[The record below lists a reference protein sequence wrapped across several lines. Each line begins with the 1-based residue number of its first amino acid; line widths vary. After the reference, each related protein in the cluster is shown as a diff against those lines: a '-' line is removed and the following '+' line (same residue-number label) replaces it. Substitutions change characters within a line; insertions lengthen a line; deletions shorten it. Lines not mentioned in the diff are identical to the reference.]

1 MTSNGPVI
9 VFEWLKTLQLAQ
21 YVEAFVDNGYDDLEV
36 CKQIGDPDL
45 DAIGVYIP
53 HHRQRIHDAVR
64 RLKED
69 AKDTAS
75 ALYFTLEPMPPAAE
89 IYTSHMVD
97 QYESKLRGSKSWTEP
112 NSDRVGRTGGYV
124 GAQRNLTLGNRRE
137 LVIYPKLK
145 LKIMIR
151 DKLIRDGINLAKPPY
166 SNKDGSLG
174 NIDDLAQEYS
184 EYYNTCFGDV
194 SDRVEELR
202 KRRVSQELDMEKQDS
217 SSTSLQLR
225 NEIQE
230 SLGFSSEVS
239 TPETDRK
246 MSLHKSSS
254 EDGSAGKWDNK
265 KKNKSFWQNFRKSP
279 HKAAMRQ
286 TAKGEDIGYVASE
299 ITMSDEERIQLM
311 MMVKEKMIT
320 VEEALARLKEYERSK
335 QSCSTD
341 AAECTD
347 GPAPNLNQ
355 SSNCNSREQSD
366 DEQSEDSVKFKRL
379 HKLVNST
386 RRVRKKLIKVE
397 EGKKHGSEDFLNL
410 DSPPTCED
418 NTALYTGVLK
428 KPPLPQEAS
437 LPSLTQDQLSLDG
450 DTDSLTTS
458 PSSSSL
464 DTWSGHKLVKTFS
477 KSSSNHGLIRPPR
490 RTPVGSGVQGGSI
503 SGVGGSGSSFSEL
516 DGCGLDDEGK
526 LSRSTTDSEMRK
538 ALSSISH
545 GVSNNEAL
553 YAYYGLTKPRP
564 KPHSQSRL
572 LISLDD
578 GTKGSPKN
586 QTANRHHGSWTH
598 RKPDPNYAY
607 STKHLLYQRSRNP
620 KTPVSPLSVTPSSPA
635 RCDVAKSK
643 GFGSGG
649 GGWVFP
655 SRRLRGRTAVS
666 ELNITYVVER
676 SLYGHLNWA
685 QLVRPVTLS
694 RAERCCLLE
703 EDREADRKWAAS
715 VDRCTKRVL
724 LRIQQKSRT
733 CSFGGFDLTNRSLHV
748 LNAGS
753 EANNK
758 EQEAIYREVVKSPTT
773 SRISLGKKVKS
784 VKETMRKRMSKKYS
798 SSLSEQSSL
807 DGAPGSP
814 QSPQPD
820 TDSLEKPKLKA
831 GGSVESLRSSLSG
844 QSSMSGQTVSTTD
857 SSASN
862 RESVKSE
869 DGDDEEP
876 PYRGPFCGRARVHTD
891 FTPSPYDT
899 DSLKLKRGDVI
910 DIISKPPMGTWMGL
924 LNNKV
929 GTFKFIYVDVLSE
942 EEEKPKRPVRRR
954 RKGRPPKPTSVED
967 LLERINLKE
976 HMPTFLFNG
985 YEDLDT
991 FKLLEEEDL
1000 DELNIK
1006 DPQHRAVLLTAV
1018 ELLQEYDSSSDPER
1032 SGLSGSQEKLL
1043 SEGRG
1048 LVGDSPRDSG
1058 CYESNEN
1065 LENGKS
1071 RKTSRSSRS
1080 SAGLQSPDYPTLPMT
1095 LSTEALQQNGKNQRT
1110 KFPKSLFIK
1119 PSLKAFN
1126 LLGLRKAPRR
1136 SPIPASRSCEDL
1148 DGPPQ
1153 PTGPWKR
1160 SHSLG
1165 DLQWEQTY
1173 EQKKDLGLEVKPPM
1187 ERPKSDSSNSTKVCR
1202 GEGSPA
1208 QNGTPPV
1215 SPKGRAERPPI
1226 PSQLP
1231 LRPPCP
1237 TPQSPTHP
1245 EPFSSP
1251 TPSPP
1256 YSSGERVIRTHSKK
1270 PPVPPP
1276 VPAKKSRER
1285 LANGLRHAPL
1295 SLPSSPSPTASP
1307 THSLTRSHP
1316 SSPQIRSSSSSPCPP
1331 ALPAKSPS
1339 TPASPCATSSASSFG
1354 EESGTPPA
1362 VQPPWL
1368 SDLGGKVAVSR
1379 KLSHN
1384 KMSSDLFTLLEQR
1397 LEAEG
1402 IDLTEEPYSDKHG
1415 RCGIPQPLVQRY
1427 SEDLE
1432 QPVKDVA
1439 STMDQLRVKELR
1451 KQHRMAIPSGGLTE
1465 MCRKPLPS
1473 GNISTVPDWLVSI
1486 GLPMYAAS
1494 LAAAGI
1500 DTLGRVALLTESSVW
1515 EAGVRDQRHV
1525 RRLVSE
1531 ARSVSAPREV
1541 KS

>member
-9 VFEWLKTLQLAQ
+9 VYEWLKTLQLAQ
-21 YVEAFVDNGYDDLEV
+21 YVESFVDNGYDDLEV

-53 HHRQRIHDAVR
+53 HHRQRIHDAVK
-64 RLKED
+64 RLKEE
-69 AKDTAS
+69 AKETAS
-75 ALYFTLEPMPPAAE
+75 GLYFTLEPMPPAAE
-89 IYTSHMVD
+89 VYTSHMVD

-112 NSDRVGRTGGYV
+112 NSDRVGRNGGYM
-124 GAQRNLTLGNRRE
+124 GTQRNLTLGNRRE
-137 LVIYPKLK
+137 LVFYPKLK

-184 EYYNTCFGDV
+184 EYYNTCFSDV
-194 SDRVEELR
+194 SDRMEELR
-202 KRRVSQELDMEKQDS
+202 KRRVSQEFDMEKQDPS
-217 SSTSLQLR
+217 NTSLQLR

-254 EDGSAGKWDNK
+254 EDGSGGKWDSK
-265 KKNKSFWQNFRKSP
+265 KKNKSFWQSFRKSQ
-279 HKAAMRQ
+279 HKPVMRH
-286 TAKGEDIGYVASE
+286 TSKGEDIGYVASE

-320 VEEALARLKEYERSK
+320 VEEALAR
-335 QSCSTD
+335 
-341 AAECTD
+341 
-347 GPAPNLNQ
+347 
-355 SSNCNSREQSD
+355 SREQSD

-397 EGKKHGSEDFLNL
+397 EVKKHGSEDFLNL
-410 DSPPTCED
+410 EAAPTCED

-428 KPPLPQEAS
+428 KPPLPKEAS

-464 DTWSGHKLVKTFS
+464 DTWSGHKLVKTFN
-477 KSSSNHGLIRPPR
+477 KSSSTHGLIRPPR
-490 RTPVGSGVQGGSI
+490 RTPVGSGGLGGSI
-503 SGVGGSGSSFSEL
+503 SGIGGSGSSFSEL

-526 LSRSTTDSEMRK
+526 LSRPTTNSEMRK

-553 YAYYGLTKPRP
+553 YAFYGLTKPRP
-564 KPHSQSRL
+564 KPHTQSRL

-578 GTKGSPKN
+578 GPQGSPKP
-586 QTANRHHGSWTH
+586 QTANRHHGSWAH

-607 STKHLLYQRSRNP
+607 STKHLLYQRSRNA
-620 KTPVSPLSVTPSSPA
+620 KAPVSPLSVTPSSPA

-649 GGWVFP
+649 GSWVFP

-694 RAERCCLLE
+694 RAERRCLLE

-733 CSFGGFDLTNRSLHV
+733 CSFGGFDLSNRSLHV
-748 LNAGS
+748 VNTGS

-758 EQEAIYREVVKSPTT
+758 EQEPIYREVVKSPTT

-798 SSLSEQSSL
+798 SSLSEQSSP

-891 FTPSPYDT
+891 FTPSPYDS

-942 EEEKPKRPVRRR
+942 EEEKPKRPTRRR
-954 RKGRPPKPTSVED
+954 RKGRPPKPNSVEE

-1000 DELNIK
+1000 DELNIR

-1018 ELLQEYDSSSDPER
+1018 ELLQEYDSSSDPEH

-1043 SEGRG
+1043 SEGQG

-1065 LENGKS
+1065 LENGKG
-1071 RKTSRSSRS
+1071 KKASRSSRS
-1080 SAGLQSPDYPTLPMT
+1080 SVGHKSPDFPTLPMT
-1095 LSTEALQQNGKNQRT
+1095 LSTEALQQTSKNQRT
-1110 KFPKSLFIK
+1110 KFPRSFFK
-1119 PSLKAFN
+1119 PSLKSLN
-1126 LLGLRKAPRR
+1126 LLVLRRAQRQ

-1165 DLQWEQTY
+1165 DLHWEQTY
-1173 EQKKDLGLEVKPPM
+1173 EQKKNLGAEVVIKPTK
-1187 ERPKSDSSNSTKVCR
+1187 EGRKSSNSSPTKICR
-1202 GEGSPA
+1202 DEGSPA
-1208 QNGTPPV
+1208 QNETPVV
-1215 SPKGRAERPPI
+1215 SPKASEKPPI
-1226 PSQLP
+1226 PSQLS
-1231 LRPPCP
+1231 LLSTCP
-1237 TPQSPTHP
+1237 MTQSFSYP
-1245 EPFSSP
+1245 EPLSSP
-1251 TPSPP
+1251 SSSPP
-1256 YSSGERVIRTHSKK
+1256 EFGGERVIRTHPKK

-1276 VPAKKSRER
+1276 VPAKKSKER
-1285 LANGLRHAPL
+1285 LANGLRHPPL
-1295 SLPSSPSPTASP
+1295 SLPSSPSPTLSP
-1307 THSLTRSHP
+1307 THSFTRSHP
-1316 SSPQIRSSSSSPCPP
+1316 SSPVIQSSSSSPSAP
-1331 ALPAKSPS
+1331 ALPAKTPSTHTSPCVTSPS
-1339 TPASPCATSSASSFG
+1339 SPLG
-1354 EESGTPPA
+1354 EESGTPLA
-1362 VQPPWL
+1362 MQPPWL
-1368 SDLGGKVAVSR
+1368 SDLGGKVAVAR
-1379 KLSHN
+1379 KMSHN
-1384 KMSSDLFTLLEQR
+1384 KMSPDLLTLLEQR
-1397 LEAEG
+1397 LEVER

-1415 RCGIPQPLVQRY
+1415 RCGIPQPLVERY

-1473 GNISTVPDWLVSI
+1473 GNINTVSDWLISI
-1486 GLPMYAAS
+1486 GLPMYATS
-1494 LAAAGI
+1494 LAAVGI
-1500 DTLGRVALLTESSVW
+1500 DTLSHVAVLTESSVW
-1515 EAGVRDQRHV
+1515 EAGVRDERHV

-1531 ARSVSAPREV
+1531 ARLVSVHREAQ
-1541 KS
+1541 S

>member
-1 MTSNGPVI
+1 MTSSGPVI
-9 VFEWLKTLQLAQ
+9 VFEWLKTLQLSQ
-21 YVEAFVDNGYDDLEV
+21 YVESFVDNGYDDLEV

-64 RLKED
+64 RLREE
-69 AKDTAS
+69 ARETAS
-75 ALYFTLEPMPPAAE
+75 GLYFTLEPMPPAAE
-89 IYTSHMVD
+89 LYTGHGLEH
-97 QYESKLRGSKSWTEP
+97 ESKLRGSRSWTEP
-112 NSDRVGRTGGYV
+112 NSDRIGRNGGYM

-137 LVIYPKLK
+137 LVMYPKLK

-151 DKLIRDGINLAKPPY
+151 DKLIRDGINLARPPY

-184 EYYNTCFGDV
+184 EYYNTCFSDV
-194 SDRVEELR
+194 SDRMEELR
-202 KRRVSQELDMEKQDS
+202 KRQVSQELDMDKQDP

-239 TPETDRK
+239 TPETDRR
-246 MSLHKSSS
+246 MPLHKSSS
-254 EDGSAGKWDNK
+254 EDGSGGKWDNK
-265 KKNKSFWQNFRKSP
+265 KKNKSFWQNFRKSQ
-279 HKAAMRQ
+279 HKPVARQ
-286 TAKGEDIGYVASE
+286 SSKGEDIGYVASE

-335 QSCSTD
+335 QSSSSDT
-341 AAECTD
+341 AEWTE
-347 GPAPNLNQ
+347 GSAGNLNQ

-397 EGKKHGSEDFLNL
+397 EGKKHSPEDFLNL
-410 DSPPTCED
+410 ETPCCED
-418 NTALYTGVLK
+418 NAALYTGVLK
-428 KPPLPQEAS
+428 RPPLPQEAS
-437 LPSLTQDQLSLDG
+437 LPSLIHDQLSLDG

-490 RTPVGSGVQGGSI
+490 RTAAGSI
-503 SGVGGSGSSFSEL
+503 SGVAGSGSSFSEL

-526 LSRSTTDSEMRK
+526 LSRSTTESEMRK

-545 GVSNNEAL
+545 G
-553 YAYYGLTKPRP
+553 
-564 KPHSQSRL
+564 
-572 LISLDD
+572 
-578 GTKGSPKN
+578 
-586 QTANRHHGSWTH
+586 
-598 RKPDPNYAY
+598 
-607 STKHLLYQRSRNP
+607 
-620 KTPVSPLSVTPSSPA
+620 
-635 RCDVAKSK
+635 
-643 GFGSGG
+643 
-649 GGWVFP
+649 
-655 SRRLRGRTAVS
+655 
-666 ELNITYVVER
+666 
-676 SLYGHLNWA
+676 
-685 QLVRPVTLS
+685 
-694 RAERCCLLE
+694 
-703 EDREADRKWAAS
+703 
-715 VDRCTKRVL
+715 
-724 LRIQQKSRT
+724 RT
-733 CSFGGFDLTNRSLHV
+733 CSFGGFDLSNRSLHV
-748 LNAGS
+748 VNAAS

-758 EQEAIYREVVKSPTT
+758 EQEALYREVVKSPNTT
-773 SRISLGKKVKS
+773 RISLGKKVKS

-798 SSLSEQSSL
+798 NSLSEQSSP

-814 QSPQPD
+814 QSPLPD

-929 GTFKFIYVDVLSE
+929 GTFKFIYVDVLNE

-954 RKGRPPKPTSVED
+954 RKGRPPKPTSVEE

-1065 LENGKS
+1065 LENGKN
-1071 RKTSRSSRS
+1071 RKASRSSRS
-1080 SAGLQSPDYPTLPMT
+1080 SAEMQSSDYPTLPMT
-1095 LSTEALQQNGKNQRT
+1095 LSTEALQQNGKNQRS

-1119 PSLKAFN
+1119 PSMKSLN
-1126 LLGLRKAPRR
+1126 LLGFRKSHRR

-1148 DGPPQ
+1148 DGPEQ
-1153 PTGPWKR
+1153 PSQLWKR

-1165 DLQWEQTY
+1165 DLHSPK
-1173 EQKKDLGLEVKPPM
+1173 QKDDQNVVLIKAKEVA
-1187 ERPKSDSSNSTKVCR
+1187 KSGNNSQVKVHR
-1202 GEGSPA
+1202 EGSSPTKK
-1208 QNGTPPV
+1208 GTPTV
-1215 SPKGRAERPPI
+1215 SPKGRADRPPI

-1231 LRPPCP
+1231 LRSQCP
-1237 TPQSPTHP
+1237 TVQSPKLP
-1245 EPFSSP
+1245 EPLSSP

-1256 YSSGERVIRTHSKK
+1256 DSSASGERIILTHPKK
-1270 PPVPPP
+1270 PPIPPP

-1285 LANGLRHAPL
+1285 LVNGARHPSL

-1307 THSLTRSHP
+1307 THSLNRSQP
-1316 SSPQIRSSSSSPCPP
+1316 SSPLIRSNSPSPILSAP
-1331 ALPAKSPS
+1331 ALPAKTFSP
-1339 TPASPCATSSASSFG
+1339 PPSPCATSSASSLG
-1354 EESGTPPA
+1354 EEPGSPPA

-1368 SDLGGKVAVSR
+1368 SDLGGKMAVTR
-1379 KLSHN
+1379 KLSHT
-1384 KMSSDLFTLLEQR
+1384 KMSPDLHTLLEQR
-1397 LEAEG
+1397 LQAEG

-1415 RCGIPQPLVQRY
+1415 RCGIPQPLIQRY

-1432 QPVKDVA
+1432 QPVKDVG
-1439 STMDQLRVKELR
+1439 STLDQLRVKELR

-1465 MCRKPLPS
+1465 MSRKPITL
-1473 GNISTVPDWLVSI
+1473 GTISTVPDWLVSI
-1486 GLPMYAAS
+1486 GLPMYAPS
-1494 LAAAGI
+1494 LEAAGV
-1500 DTLGRVALLTESSVW
+1500 DTLGRVALLTESSLR
-1515 EAGVRDQRHV
+1515 EAGVRDERHT
-1525 RRLVSE
+1525 RRLISE
-1531 ARSVSAPREV
+1531 ARLV
-1541 KS
+1541 KAHKGIHS

>member
-1 MTSNGPVI
+1 MEGELGTGAPSDEPQADNAAASDS
-9 VFEWLKTLQLAQ
+9 FSQL
-21 YVEAFVDNGYDDLEV
+21 
-36 CKQIGDPDL
+36 
-45 DAIGVYIP
+45 
-53 HHRQRIHDAVR
+53 
-64 RLKED
+64 
-69 AKDTAS
+69 
-75 ALYFTLEPMPPAAE
+75 
-89 IYTSHMVD
+89 
-97 QYESKLRGSKSWTEP
+97 WT
-112 NSDRVGRTGGYV
+112 DVMGM
-124 GAQRNLTLGNRRE
+124 L
-137 LVIYPKLK
+137 
-145 LKIMIR
+145 
-151 DKLIRDGINLAKPPY
+151 
-166 SNKDGSLG
+166 DGSLG

-184 EYYNTCFGDV
+184 EYYNTCFSDV
-194 SDRVEELR
+194 SDRMEELR
-202 KRRVSQELDMEKQDS
+202 KRRVSQDLDMEKQDP

-246 MSLHKSSS
+246 NPLHKSSS
-254 EDGSAGKWDNK
+254 EDGSGGKWDNK
-265 KKNKSFWQNFRKSP
+265 KKNKSFWQNFRKSQ
-279 HKAAMRQ
+279 HKPVARQ
-286 TAKGEDIGYVASE
+286 SSKGEDIGYVASE

-320 VEEALARLKEYERSK
+320 VEEALARLKEYELNR
-335 QSCSTD
+335 QSSSTD
-341 AAECTD
+341 TAEWTD
-347 GPAPNLNQ
+347 GSAPSLNQ

-397 EGKKHGSEDFLNL
+397 EGKKHAPEDFLNL
-410 DSPPTCED
+410 ETSPCCED
-418 NTALYTGVLK
+418 NSALYTGVLK
-428 KPPLPQEAS
+428 KPLLPQEAS
-437 LPSLTQDQLSLDG
+437 LPSLTHDQLCLDG

-477 KSSSNHGLIRPPR
+477 KSSSTHGLIRPPR
-490 RTPVGSGVQGGSI
+490 RTPAGSSAPGGSI
-503 SGVGGSGSSFSEL
+503 AGVAGSGSSFSEL

-526 LSRSTTDSEMRK
+526 LSRSTTDGEMRK

-545 GVSNNEAL
+545 G
-553 YAYYGLTKPRP
+553 
-564 KPHSQSRL
+564 
-572 LISLDD
+572 
-578 GTKGSPKN
+578 
-586 QTANRHHGSWTH
+586 
-598 RKPDPNYAY
+598 
-607 STKHLLYQRSRNP
+607 
-620 KTPVSPLSVTPSSPA
+620 
-635 RCDVAKSK
+635 
-643 GFGSGG
+643 
-649 GGWVFP
+649 
-655 SRRLRGRTAVS
+655 
-666 ELNITYVVER
+666 
-676 SLYGHLNWA
+676 
-685 QLVRPVTLS
+685 
-694 RAERCCLLE
+694 
-703 EDREADRKWAAS
+703 
-715 VDRCTKRVL
+715 
-724 LRIQQKSRT
+724 RT
-733 CSFGGFDLTNRSLHV
+733 CSFGGFDLSNRALHV
-748 LNAGS
+748 VNSVS

-758 EQEAIYREVVKSPTT
+758 DQEAIYREVVKSPTT

-798 SSLSEQSSL
+798 SSLSEQSSP
-807 DGAPGSP
+807 DGTPGSP
-814 QSPQPD
+814 QSPLPD

-891 FTPSPYDT
+891 FTPSPYDS

-954 RKGRPPKPTSVED
+954 RKGRPPKPSSVED

-1000 DELNIK
+1000 DELNIR

-1032 SGLSGSQEKLL
+1032 GGLSGSQEKLL

-1071 RKTSRSSRS
+1071 RKASRSSRS

-1095 LSTEALQQNGKNQRT
+1095 LSTEALQQNSKNQRA
-1110 KFPKSLFIK
+1110 KFPKPFFIK
-1119 PSLKAFN
+1119 PSLKGFN
-1126 LLGLRKAPRR
+1126 LLGLRKAQRK

-1148 DGPPQ
+1148 DGPPE

-1165 DLQWEQTY
+1165 DLHWEENS
-1173 EQKKDLGLEVKPPM
+1173 EQKDDPSVVLKPTKEVPKLG
-1187 ERPKSDSSNSTKVCR
+1187 SSSPIKVYR
-1202 GEGSPA
+1202 EESFPGQNGSP
-1208 QNGTPPV
+1208 TV
-1215 SPKGRAERPPI
+1215 SPKGRADRPPI

-1231 LRPPCP
+1231 LRSPCP
-1237 TPQSPTHP
+1237 TTQSSNSP
-1245 EPFSSP
+1245 ESLSSP

-1256 YSSGERVIRTHSKK
+1256 DSSASGERVIRTHPKK
-1270 PPVPPP
+1270 PPIPPP
-1276 VPAKKSRER
+1276 VPAKKSKER
-1285 LANGLRHAPL
+1285 LANGLRHPPL
-1295 SLPSSPSPTASP
+1295 SMPSTPSPSASPSHSFNRSQPSSPIIRSSSPSPILSA
-1307 THSLTRSHP
+1307 
-1316 SSPQIRSSSSSPCPP
+1316 P
-1331 ALPAKSPS
+1331 ALPPKTPS
-1339 TPASPCATSSASSFG
+1339 TPASPCATSSASSLG

-1368 SDLGGKVAVSR
+1368 SDLGGKMAVTR
-1379 KLSHN
+1379 KVSHT
-1384 KMSSDLFTLLEQR
+1384 KMSPDLLTLLEQR
-1397 LEAEG
+1397 LLAEG

-1415 RCGIPQPLVQRY
+1415 KFGIPQLLVQRY

-1432 QPVKDVA
+1432 QPVKDVV

-1465 MCRKPLPS
+1465 MCRKPVPLS
-1473 GNISTVPDWLVSI
+1473 NISTVSDWLISI
-1486 GLPMYAAS
+1486 GLPMYAPS

-1500 DTLGRVALLTESSVW
+1500 DTLSRVALLTESNVW
-1515 EAGVRDQRHV
+1515 EAGVRNERHL
-1525 RRLVSE
+1525 RRLISE
-1531 ARSVSAPREV
+1531 ARLVNSHKEV
-1541 KS
+1541 QE

>member
-1 MTSNGPVI
+1 M
-9 VFEWLKTLQLAQ
+9 
-21 YVEAFVDNGYDDLEV
+21 
-36 CKQIGDPDL
+36 
-45 DAIGVYIP
+45 
-53 HHRQRIHDAVR
+53 
-64 RLKED
+64 
-69 AKDTAS
+69 
-75 ALYFTLEPMPPAAE
+75 
-89 IYTSHMVD
+89 
-97 QYESKLRGSKSWTEP
+97 
-112 NSDRVGRTGGYV
+112 
-124 GAQRNLTLGNRRE
+124 
-137 LVIYPKLK
+137 
-145 LKIMIR
+145 
-151 DKLIRDGINLAKPPY
+151 
-166 SNKDGSLG
+166 DGSLG

-184 EYYNTCFGDV
+184 EYYNTCFSDV
-194 SDRVEELR
+194 SDRMEELR
-202 KRRVSQELDMEKQDS
+202 KRRVSQELDMEKQDPS
-217 SSTSLQLR
+217 SASLQLR
-225 NEIQE
+225 SEIQE

-246 MSLHKSSS
+246 MPLHKSSS
-254 EDGSAGKWDNK
+254 EDGSGGKWDNK
-265 KKNKSFWQNFRKSP
+265 KKNKSFWQNFRKSQ
-279 HKAAMRQ
+279 HKPVMRQ
-286 TAKGEDIGYVASE
+286 TSKGEDIGYVASE

-320 VEEALARLKEYERSK
+320 VEEALARLKEYERSR
-335 QSCSTD
+335 QSSSSDT
-341 AAECTD
+341 AEWTE
-347 GPAPNLNQ
+347 GSASNVNQ
-355 SSNCNSREQSD
+355 SSNCNQSREQSD

-397 EGKKHGSEDFLNL
+397 EGKKHGSKDFLNL
-410 DSPPTCED
+410 GAPPTCED

-428 KPPLPQEAS
+428 RPPLPQELS
-437 LPSLTQDQLSLDG
+437 LPSLTQDELSLDG
-450 DTDSLTTS
+450 DTDSLTNS

-490 RTPVGSGVQGGSI
+490 RTPVGSGGLGGSN

-526 LSRSTTDSEMRK
+526 LSRSTTDGEMRK
-538 ALSSISH
+538 ALNSISH
-545 GVSNNEAL
+545 G
-553 YAYYGLTKPRP
+553 
-564 KPHSQSRL
+564 
-572 LISLDD
+572 
-578 GTKGSPKN
+578 
-586 QTANRHHGSWTH
+586 
-598 RKPDPNYAY
+598 
-607 STKHLLYQRSRNP
+607 
-620 KTPVSPLSVTPSSPA
+620 
-635 RCDVAKSK
+635 
-643 GFGSGG
+643 
-649 GGWVFP
+649 
-655 SRRLRGRTAVS
+655 
-666 ELNITYVVER
+666 
-676 SLYGHLNWA
+676 
-685 QLVRPVTLS
+685 
-694 RAERCCLLE
+694 
-703 EDREADRKWAAS
+703 
-715 VDRCTKRVL
+715 
-724 LRIQQKSRT
+724 RT
-733 CSFGGFDLTNRSLHV
+733 CSFGGFDLSNRSLHV
-748 LNAGS
+748 VNAGC

-798 SSLSEQSSL
+798 SSLSEQSSP

-831 GGSVESLRSSLSG
+831 GGSVESLHSSLSG

-891 FTPSPYDT
+891 FTPSPYDS

-954 RKGRPPKPTSVED
+954 RKGRPPKPTSVEE

-991 FKLLEEEDL
+991 FKLLEEDDL
-1000 DELNIK
+1000 DELNIR

-1043 SEGRG
+1043 NEGQG

-1071 RKTSRSSRS
+1071 RKASRSTRS

-1095 LSTEALQQNGKNQRT
+1095 LSTEALQQNSKNQRA
-1110 KFPKSLFIK
+1110 KFPKSFFIK
-1119 PSLKAFN
+1119 PSLKGFN
-1126 LLGLRKAPRR
+1126 LLGLRKAQRR
-1136 SPIPASRSCEDL
+1136 SPIPSSRSCEDL
-1148 DGPPQ
+1148 DGSPQ
-1153 PTGPWKR
+1153 PNGPWKR

-1165 DLQWEQTY
+1165 DLHWEQ
-1173 EQKKDLGLEVKPPM
+1173 KDLGVELKLTKEA
-1187 ERPKSDSSNSTKVCR
+1187 PKSGSSPTKVCR
-1202 GEGSPA
+1202 EGSPA
-1208 QNGTPPV
+1208 HNGTPTV
-1215 SPKGRAERPPI
+1215 SPKGRSNRPPV

-1231 LRPPCP
+1231 LHPPCP
-1237 TPQSPTHP
+1237 TQSPNPP
-1245 EPFSSP
+1245 ELLSSP
-1251 TPSPP
+1251 TPSPTD
-1256 YSSGERVIRTHSKK
+1256 SNASGERVMRTHPKK

-1276 VPAKKSRER
+1276 VPAKKSKER
-1285 LANGLRHAPL
+1285 LANGLRHPPL
-1295 SLPSSPSPTASP
+1295 SLPSSPSPTPSP

-1316 SSPQIRSSSSSPCPP
+1316 SSPIIRSPSYGAP
-1331 ALPAKSPS
+1331 ALPAKTPS
-1339 TPASPCATSSASSFG
+1339 TPASPCATSSASSMG
-1354 EESGTPPA
+1354 DESGTPPA
-1362 VQPPWL
+1362 VQPPWF
-1368 SDLGGKVAVSR
+1368 SDLGGKVAVAR
-1379 KLSHN
+1379 KASHA
-1384 KMSSDLFTLLEQR
+1384 KMSPDLFTLLEQR

-1427 SEDLE
+1427 SEDLA

-1473 GNISTVPDWLVSI
+1473 GNISTVSDWLTSI
-1486 GLPMYAAS
+1486 GLPMYTTS
-1494 LAAAGI
+1494 LVAAGV
-1500 DTLGRVALLTESSVW
+1500 DTLSRVALLTESGVW
-1515 EAGVRDQRHV
+1515 EAGVRDERHA

-1531 ARSVSAPREV
+1531 ARLVGSHREV
-1541 KS
+1541 QS

>member
-9 VFEWLKTLQLAQ
+9 VYEWLKTLQLSQ

-64 RLKED
+64 RLKEE
-69 AKDTAS
+69 AKETAS
-75 ALYFTLEPMPPAAE
+75 GLYFTLEPMPPAAE
-89 IYTSHMVD
+89 IYTGHHMVE
-97 QYESKLRGSKSWTEP
+97 YESKLRGSKSWTEP
-112 NSDRVGRTGGYV
+112 NSDRVGRNGGYM

-184 EYYNTCFGDV
+184 EYYNTCFSDV
-194 SDRVEELR
+194 SDRMEELR
-202 KRRVSQELDMEKQDS
+202 KRRVSQELDMEKQDP

-246 MSLHKSSS
+246 MPLHKSSS
-254 EDGSAGKWDNK
+254 EDGSGGKWDSK
-265 KKNKSFWQNFRKSP
+265 KKNKSFWQNFRKSQ
-279 HKAAMRQ
+279 HKPVARQ
-286 TAKGEDIGYVASE
+286 TSKGEDIGYVASE

-320 VEEALARLKEYERSK
+320 VEEALARLKEYERSR
-335 QSCSTD
+335 QSSSTD
-341 AAECTD
+341 TAEWTD
-347 GPAPNLNQ
+347 GSAPNLNQ

-397 EGKKHGSEDFLNL
+397 EGKKHASEDFLNL
-410 DSPPTCED
+410 EAPPTCED

-428 KPPLPQEAS
+428 KPLLLQEAS
-437 LPSLTQDQLSLDG
+437 LPSLTHDQLSLDG

-464 DTWSGHKLVKTFS
+464 DTWSGHKLVKTFN
-477 KSSSNHGLIRPPR
+477 KSSNTHGLIRPPR
-490 RTPVGSGVQGGSI
+490 RTPAGSSALGGSI
-503 SGVGGSGSSFSEL
+503 SGVAGSGSSFSEL

-526 LSRSTTDSEMRK
+526 LSRSTTDGEMRK

-545 GVSNNEAL
+545 G
-553 YAYYGLTKPRP
+553 
-564 KPHSQSRL
+564 
-572 LISLDD
+572 
-578 GTKGSPKN
+578 
-586 QTANRHHGSWTH
+586 
-598 RKPDPNYAY
+598 
-607 STKHLLYQRSRNP
+607 
-620 KTPVSPLSVTPSSPA
+620 
-635 RCDVAKSK
+635 
-643 GFGSGG
+643 
-649 GGWVFP
+649 
-655 SRRLRGRTAVS
+655 
-666 ELNITYVVER
+666 
-676 SLYGHLNWA
+676 
-685 QLVRPVTLS
+685 
-694 RAERCCLLE
+694 
-703 EDREADRKWAAS
+703 
-715 VDRCTKRVL
+715 
-724 LRIQQKSRT
+724 RT
-733 CSFGGFDLTNRSLHV
+733 CSFGGFDLSNRSLHV
-748 LNAGS
+748 VNAGS
-753 EANNK
+753 EANHK

-798 SSLSEQSSL
+798 SSLSEQSSP

-814 QSPQPD
+814 QSPLPD

-891 FTPSPYDT
+891 FTPSPYDS
-899 DSLKLKRGDVI
+899 DSLKLKHGDVI

-929 GTFKFIYVDVLSE
+929 GTFKFIYVDVLNE
-942 EEEKPKRPVRRR
+942 EVEKPKRPVRRR

-1000 DELNIK
+1000 DELNIR

-1071 RKTSRSSRS
+1071 RKASRSSRS

-1095 LSTEALQQNGKNQRT
+1095 LSTEALQHNGKNQRT
-1110 KFPKSLFIK
+1110 KFPKIFFVK
-1119 PSLKAFN
+1119 PSLKGFN
-1126 LLGLRKAPRR
+1126 LLGLRKAQRQT
-1136 SPIPASRSCEDL
+1136 PIPASRSCEDL

-1153 PTGPWKR
+1153 PSGPWKR

-1165 DLQWEQTY
+1165 DLHWEQNL
-1173 EQKKDLGLEVKPPM
+1173 EQKNDLSLELKPSR
-1187 ERPKSDSSNSTKVCR
+1187 EVPKSCNSSPIKVCR
-1202 GEGSPA
+1202 GDSSAAP
-1208 QNGTPPV
+1208 NGTPTV
-1215 SPKGRAERPPI
+1215 SPKGRADRPPV
-1226 PSQLP
+1226 PSQLH
-1231 LRPPCP
+1231 LRYPCP
-1237 TPQSPTHP
+1237 TTQSPSPP
-1245 EPFSSP
+1245 EPLSSP

-1256 YSSGERVIRTHSKK
+1256 DSSASGERIIRTHPKK
-1270 PPVPPP
+1270 PPIPPP
-1276 VPAKKSRER
+1276 VPAKKSKER
-1285 LANGLRHAPL
+1285 LANGLRHPPF
-1295 SLPSSPSPTASP
+1295 SLPSSPSPTPSP
-1307 THSLTRSHP
+1307 THSLNRSQP
-1316 SSPQIRSSSSSPCPP
+1316 SSPIIRSSSSSPSPSFNAP
-1331 ALPAKSPS
+1331 ALPAKTPS
-1339 TPASPCATSSASSFG
+1339 TPTSPCATSSASSLG

-1368 SDLGGKVAVSR
+1368 SDLGGKMAVTR
-1379 KLSHN
+1379 KVSHN
-1384 KMSSDLFTLLEQR
+1384 KMSPDLLTLLEQR
-1397 LEAEG
+1397 LQAEG

-1415 RCGIPQPLVQRY
+1415 RCAIPQPLVQRY
-1427 SEDLE
+1427 SEDLA

-1465 MCRKPLPS
+1465 MCRKPLPL
-1473 GNISTVPDWLVSI
+1473 GNISTVSDWLISI
-1486 GLPMYAAS
+1486 GLPMYATS
-1494 LAAAGI
+1494 LAAAGV
-1500 DTLGRVALLTESSVW
+1500 DTLSRVALLTESSVW
-1515 EAGVRDQRHV
+1515 EAGVRDERHA
-1525 RRLVSE
+1525 RRLISE
-1531 ARSVSAPREV
+1531 ARLVNTHREV
-1541 KS
+1541 QS

>member
-1 MTSNGPVI
+1 M
-9 VFEWLKTLQLAQ
+9 
-21 YVEAFVDNGYDDLEV
+21 
-36 CKQIGDPDL
+36 
-45 DAIGVYIP
+45 
-53 HHRQRIHDAVR
+53 
-64 RLKED
+64 
-69 AKDTAS
+69 
-75 ALYFTLEPMPPAAE
+75 
-89 IYTSHMVD
+89 
-97 QYESKLRGSKSWTEP
+97 
-112 NSDRVGRTGGYV
+112 
-124 GAQRNLTLGNRRE
+124 
-137 LVIYPKLK
+137 
-145 LKIMIR
+145 
-151 DKLIRDGINLAKPPY
+151 
-166 SNKDGSLG
+166 
-174 NIDDLAQEYS
+174 
-184 EYYNTCFGDV
+184 
-194 SDRVEELR
+194 EELR
-202 KRRVSQELDMEKQDS
+202 KRRVSQELDMEKQDPNNV
-217 SSTSLQLR
+217 SLQLR
-225 NEIQE
+225 TEIQE
-230 SLGFSSEVS
+230 SLGFSSEMS

-254 EDGSAGKWDNK
+254 EDGSGGKWDNK
-265 KKNKSFWQNFRKSP
+265 KKNKSFWQNFRKSQ
-279 HKAAMRQ
+279 HKPVVRQ
-286 TAKGEDIGYVASE
+286 TSKGEDIGYVASE

-320 VEEALARLKEYERSK
+320 VEEALARLKEYERSR
-335 QSCSTD
+335 QSGSTD
-341 AAECTD
+341 TAEWTD
-347 GPAPNLNQ
+347 GSAASLNQ
-355 SSNCNSREQSD
+355 SSNCNQSREQSD

-397 EGKKHGSEDFLNL
+397 EGKKHGSEDFLNVESVL
-410 DSPPTCED
+410 TCDD
-418 NTALYTGVLK
+418 NSALYTGVLK
-428 KPPLPQEAS
+428 KTSLPQEAS
-437 LPSLTQDQLSLDG
+437 LSQDQLSVDG

-464 DTWSGHKLVKTFS
+464 DTWSGHRLVKTFN
-477 KSSSNHGLIRPPR
+477 KSSSTHGLIRPPR
-490 RTPVGSGVQGGSI
+490 RTTQGGLGGSI

-526 LSRSTTDSEMRK
+526 LSRSTTDGEMRK

-545 GVSNNEAL
+545 G
-553 YAYYGLTKPRP
+553 
-564 KPHSQSRL
+564 
-572 LISLDD
+572 
-578 GTKGSPKN
+578 
-586 QTANRHHGSWTH
+586 
-598 RKPDPNYAY
+598 
-607 STKHLLYQRSRNP
+607 
-620 KTPVSPLSVTPSSPA
+620 
-635 RCDVAKSK
+635 
-643 GFGSGG
+643 
-649 GGWVFP
+649 
-655 SRRLRGRTAVS
+655 
-666 ELNITYVVER
+666 
-676 SLYGHLNWA
+676 
-685 QLVRPVTLS
+685 
-694 RAERCCLLE
+694 
-703 EDREADRKWAAS
+703 
-715 VDRCTKRVL
+715 
-724 LRIQQKSRT
+724 RT
-733 CSFGGFDLTNRSLHV
+733 CSFGGFDLSNRSLHV
-748 LNAGS
+748 LNT
-753 EANNK
+753 EAHNK

-798 SSLSEQSSL
+798 SSLSEQSSP
-807 DGAPGSP
+807 DGTPGSP

-820 TDSLEKPKLKA
+820 SDSLEKPKLKA

-954 RKGRPPKPTSVED
+954 RKGRPPKPTSVEE

-1000 DELNIK
+1000 DELNIR

-1032 SGLSGSQEKLL
+1032 GGGLSGSQEKLL
-1043 SEGRG
+1043 SEGQG

-1071 RKTSRSSRS
+1071 KRTSRSGRS
-1080 SAGLQSPDYPTLPMT
+1080 SAGQSPDYPTLPMT
-1095 LSTEALQQNGKNQRT
+1095 ISSEALQQNSKNQRP
-1110 KFPKSLFIK
+1110 KFPKSLFSK

-1126 LLGLRKAPRR
+1126 LLGLRKAQRH

-1148 DGPPQ
+1148 DETFQ
-1153 PTGPWKR
+1153 PTGSWKR

-1165 DLQWEQTY
+1165 DLHWEQTDVGV
-1173 EQKKDLGLEVKPPM
+1173 QAGLEGLSLDTSGPI
-1187 ERPKSDSSNSTKVCR
+1187 KVCR
-1202 GEGSPA
+1202 NEGSPIR
-1208 QNGTPPV
+1208 NRTPPV
-1215 SPKGRAERPPI
+1215 SPKPRFDRPPV

-1237 TPQSPTHP
+1237 TTQAPSPP
-1245 EPFSSP
+1245 VP

-1256 YSSGERVIRTHSKK
+1256 ESNAGHERVVRTHAKK

-1285 LANGLRHAPL
+1285 LANGHTPL
-1295 SLPSSPSPTASP
+1295 SLPSSPSPAPSP

-1316 SSPQIRSSSSSPCPP
+1316 SSPVTRCGATPPPLPAKTPSTPSSPCI
-1331 ALPAKSPS
+1331 
-1339 TPASPCATSSASSFG
+1339 TSSASSPG
-1354 EESGTPPA
+1354 GDEAGASVP
-1362 VQPPWL
+1362 PPWL

-1379 KLSHN
+1379 KASHS
-1384 KMSSDLFTLLEQR
+1384 KMSPDLLTLLEQR

-1427 SEDLE
+1427 SEDLQ
-1432 QPVKDVA
+1432 QPVKEVA
-1439 STMDQLRVKELR
+1439 SIMDQLRVRELR

-1465 MCRKPLPS
+1465 MCRRPPPS
-1473 GNISTVPDWLVSI
+1473 GNINTVSDWLVSI
-1486 GLPMYAAS
+1486 GLPMYAPTLAVAGVDSLSAVAS
-1494 LAAAGI
+1494 
-1500 DTLGRVALLTESSVW
+1500 LTESGAW
-1515 EAGVRDQRHV
+1515 EAGVRDEGHA
-1525 RRLVSE
+1525 RRMISE
-1531 ARSVSAPREV
+1531 ARLVVARRDAQS
-1541 KS
+1541 

>member
-9 VFEWLKTLQLAQ
+9 VYEWLKTLQLAQ

-64 RLKED
+64 RLKDE
-69 AKDTAS
+69 ANETAS
-75 ALYFTLEPMPPAAE
+75 GLYFTLEPMPPASE

-112 NSDRVGRTGGYV
+112 NSDRIGRNGGYM

-184 EYYNTCFGDV
+184 EYYNTCFSDV
-194 SDRVEELR
+194 NDRMEELR
-202 KRRVSQELDMEKQDS
+202 KRRVSQEVDMEKQDP

-225 NEIQE
+225 SEIQE

-246 MSLHKSSS
+246 LSLHKSSS
-254 EDGSAGKWDNK
+254 EEGSGGKWDNK
-265 KKNKSFWQNFRKSP
+265 KKNKSFWQNFRKSQ
-279 HKAAMRQ
+279 HKPVMRQ
-286 TAKGEDIGYVASE
+286 TSKGEDIGYVASE

-320 VEEALARLKEYERSK
+320 VEEALARLKEYERSR
-335 QSCSTD
+335 QSSSTD
-341 AAECTD
+341 TAEWTD
-347 GPAPNLNQ
+347 GSASNLNQ

-410 DSPPTCED
+410 GAPPTCED

-428 KPPLPQEAS
+428 RPPLPQETS

-450 DTDSLTTS
+450 DTDSLTNS

-464 DTWSGHKLVKTFS
+464 GTWSGHKLVKTFN
-477 KSSSNHGLIRPPR
+477 KSSSTHGLIRPPK
-490 RTPVGSGVQGGSI
+490 RTPVSSGGLGGSN
-503 SGVGGSGSSFSEL
+503 SVVGGSGSSFSEL
-516 DGCGLDDEGK
+516 DGCGFDAEGK
-526 LSRSTTDSEMRK
+526 LSRSTTDGEMRK

-564 KPHSQSRL
+564 KPHAQSRL

-578 GTKGSPKN
+578 GPQGSPKP
-586 QTANRHHGSWTH
+586 QPANRHHGSWTH

-607 STKHLLYQRSRNP
+607 STKHLLYQRSRNS
-620 KTPVSPLSVTPSSPA
+620 KTPISPLSVTPSSPA

-694 RAERCCLLE
+694 RAERRCLLE

-748 LNAGS
+748 VNVGS
-753 EANNK
+753 EANSK

-798 SSLSEQSSL
+798 SSLSEQSSP

-820 TDSLEKPKLKA
+820 TDSLGKPKLKA

-891 FTPSPYDT
+891 FTPSPYDS

-1032 SGLSGSQEKLL
+1032 GGLSGSQEKLL

-1071 RKTSRSSRS
+1071 RKASRS

-1095 LSTEALQQNGKNQRT
+1095 LSTEALQQHSKNQRT
-1110 KFPKSLFIK
+1110 KFPKSFFIK
-1119 PSLKAFN
+1119 PSLKGFN
-1126 LLGLRKAPRR
+1126 LLGLRKAQRR

-1153 PTGPWKR
+1153 PAGPWKR

-1165 DLQWEQTY
+1165 DLHWEQNF
-1173 EQKKDLGLEVKPPM
+1173 ERKDLGVELKLTKEG
-1187 ERPKSDSSNSTKVCR
+1187 PKSGNSSPTKVFR
-1202 GEGSPA
+1202 DHGSPA
-1208 QNGTPPV
+1208 QNGTPTV
-1215 SPKGRAERPPI
+1215 SPKGRANRPPV

-1231 LRPPCP
+1231 LRPSCH
-1237 TPQSPTHP
+1237 TTQSSNPA
-1245 EPFSSP
+1245 ELFSSP
-1251 TPSPP
+1251 SSSPP
-1256 YSSGERVIRTHSKK
+1256 DSNASGERVIRTHSKK

-1276 VPAKKSRER
+1276 VPAKKSKER
-1285 LANGLRHAPL
+1285 LANGLRHSPL
-1295 SLPSSPSPTASP
+1295 SLPFTPSPVASP

-1316 SSPQIRSSSSSPCPP
+1316 SSPIIRSPSYGAP
-1331 ALPAKSPS
+1331 ALPAKTPS
-1339 TPASPCATSSASSFG
+1339 TPASPL
-1354 EESGTPPA
+1354 
-1362 VQPPWL
+1362 QPPWF
-1368 SDLGGKVAVSR
+1368 SDRGGKVAVAR
-1379 KLSHN
+1379 KVSHA
-1384 KMSSDLFTLLEQR
+1384 KMSPDLLTLLEQR

-1427 SEDLE
+1427 SEDLG
-1432 QPVKDVA
+1432 QPAKDVA

-1473 GNISTVPDWLVSI
+1473 GNINTVSDWLTSI
-1486 GLPMYAAS
+1486 GLPMYATS
-1494 LAAAGI
+1494 LAAAGV
-1500 DTLGRVALLTESSVW
+1500 DTLSRVASLTESGVW
-1515 EAGVRDQRHV
+1515 EAGVRDERHA

-1531 ARSVSAPREV
+1531 ARLLGSHRAAQS
-1541 KS
+1541 

>member
-1 MTSNGPVI
+1 MEGDQGAGALTDEPTDEPRAESAAASDS
-9 VFEWLKTLQLAQ
+9 FSQL
-21 YVEAFVDNGYDDLEV
+21 
-36 CKQIGDPDL
+36 
-45 DAIGVYIP
+45 
-53 HHRQRIHDAVR
+53 
-64 RLKED
+64 
-69 AKDTAS
+69 
-75 ALYFTLEPMPPAAE
+75 
-89 IYTSHMVD
+89 
-97 QYESKLRGSKSWTEP
+97 WT
-112 NSDRVGRTGGYV
+112 DVMGM
-124 GAQRNLTLGNRRE
+124 L
-137 LVIYPKLK
+137 
-145 LKIMIR
+145 
-151 DKLIRDGINLAKPPY
+151 
-166 SNKDGSLG
+166 DGSLG

-184 EYYNTCFGDV
+184 EYYNTCFSDV
-194 SDRVEELR
+194 NDRMEELR
-202 KRRVSQELDMEKQDS
+202 KRRVSQEVDMEKQDP

-225 NEIQE
+225 SEIQE

-254 EDGSAGKWDNK
+254 EEGSGGKWDNK
-265 KKNKSFWQNFRKSP
+265 KKNKSFWQNFRKSQ
-279 HKAAMRQ
+279 HKPVMRQ
-286 TAKGEDIGYVASE
+286 TSKGEDIGYVASE

-320 VEEALARLKEYERSK
+320 VEEALARLKEYERSR
-335 QSCSTD
+335 QSSSTD
-341 AAECTD
+341 TAEWTD
-347 GPAPNLNQ
+347 GSASNLNQ

-410 DSPPTCED
+410 GSPPTCED

-428 KPPLPQEAS
+428 RPPLPQETS

-450 DTDSLTTS
+450 DTDSLTNS

-464 DTWSGHKLVKTFS
+464 GTWSGHKLVKTFN
-477 KSSSNHGLIRPPR
+477 KSSSTHGLIRPPK
-490 RTPVGSGVQGGSI
+490 RTPVSSGGLGGSN
-503 SGVGGSGSSFSEL
+503 SVVGGSGSSFSEL

-526 LSRSTTDSEMRK
+526 LSRSTTDGEMRK

-545 GVSNNEAL
+545 G
-553 YAYYGLTKPRP
+553 
-564 KPHSQSRL
+564 
-572 LISLDD
+572 
-578 GTKGSPKN
+578 
-586 QTANRHHGSWTH
+586 
-598 RKPDPNYAY
+598 
-607 STKHLLYQRSRNP
+607 
-620 KTPVSPLSVTPSSPA
+620 
-635 RCDVAKSK
+635 
-643 GFGSGG
+643 
-649 GGWVFP
+649 
-655 SRRLRGRTAVS
+655 
-666 ELNITYVVER
+666 
-676 SLYGHLNWA
+676 
-685 QLVRPVTLS
+685 
-694 RAERCCLLE
+694 
-703 EDREADRKWAAS
+703 
-715 VDRCTKRVL
+715 
-724 LRIQQKSRT
+724 RT

-748 LNAGS
+748 VNVGS
-753 EANNK
+753 EANSK

-798 SSLSEQSSL
+798 SSLSEQSSP

-820 TDSLEKPKLKA
+820 TDSLGKPKLKA

-891 FTPSPYDT
+891 FTPSPYDS

-967 LLERINLKE
+967 LLDRINLKE

-1032 SGLSGSQEKLL
+1032 GGLSGSQEKLL
-1043 SEGRG
+1043 SEGLG

-1071 RKTSRSSRS
+1071 RKASRS

-1095 LSTEALQQNGKNQRT
+1095 LSTEALQQHSKNQRT
-1110 KFPKSLFIK
+1110 KFPKSFFIK
-1119 PSLKAFN
+1119 PSLKGFN
-1126 LLGLRKAPRR
+1126 LLGLRKAQRR

-1165 DLQWEQTY
+1165 DLHWEQNF
-1173 EQKKDLGLEVKPPM
+1173 ERKDLGVELKLTKEG
-1187 ERPKSDSSNSTKVCR
+1187 PKSGNSSPTKVFR
-1202 GEGSPA
+1202 DHGSPA
-1208 QNGTPPV
+1208 RDGTPTV
-1215 SPKGRAERPPI
+1215 SPKGRANRPPV

-1231 LRPPCP
+1231 LRPSCH
-1237 TPQSPTHP
+1237 TTQSSNPA
-1245 EPFSSP
+1245 ELLSSP
-1251 TPSPP
+1251 SSSPP
-1256 YSSGERVIRTHSKK
+1256 DSNASGERVIRTHSKK

-1276 VPAKKSRER
+1276 VPAKKSKER
-1285 LANGLRHAPL
+1285 LANGLRHSPL
-1295 SLPSSPSPTASP
+1295 ALPFTPSPVASP

-1316 SSPQIRSSSSSPCPP
+1316 SSPIIRSPSYGAP
-1331 ALPAKSPS
+1331 ALPAKTPS
-1339 TPASPCATSSASSFG
+1339 TPASPSATSSATSSASSMG
-1354 EESGTPPA
+1354 EESGTLPA
-1362 VQPPWL
+1362 VQPPWF
-1368 SDLGGKVAVSR
+1368 SDRGGKVAVAR
-1379 KLSHN
+1379 KVSHA
-1384 KMSSDLFTLLEQR
+1384 KMSPDLLTLLEQR

-1415 RCGIPQPLVQRY
+1415 RCGVPQPLVQRY
-1427 SEDLE
+1427 SEDLG
-1432 QPVKDVA
+1432 QPAKDVA

-1473 GNISTVPDWLVSI
+1473 GNINTVSDWLTSI
-1486 GLPMYAAS
+1486 GLPMYATS
-1494 LAAAGI
+1494 LAAAGV
-1500 DTLGRVALLTESSVW
+1500 DTLSRVASLTESGVW
-1515 EAGVRDQRHV
+1515 EAGVRDERHA

-1531 ARSVSAPREV
+1531 ARLLGSHRVAQS
-1541 KS
+1541 

>member
-1 MTSNGPVI
+1 MEGDQGAGAPSVEPQTGAVAPDNFS
-9 VFEWLKTLQLAQ
+9 QLWTD
-21 YVEAFVDNGYDDLEV
+21 F
-36 CKQIGDPDL
+36 IGML
-45 DAIGVYIP
+45 
-53 HHRQRIHDAVR
+53 
-64 RLKED
+64 
-69 AKDTAS
+69 
-75 ALYFTLEPMPPAAE
+75 
-89 IYTSHMVD
+89 
-97 QYESKLRGSKSWTEP
+97 
-112 NSDRVGRTGGYV
+112 
-124 GAQRNLTLGNRRE
+124 
-137 LVIYPKLK
+137 
-145 LKIMIR
+145 
-151 DKLIRDGINLAKPPY
+151 
-166 SNKDGSLG
+166 DGSLG

-184 EYYNTCFGDV
+184 EYYNTCFSDV
-194 SDRVEELR
+194 SDRMEELR
-202 KRRVSQELDMEKQDS
+202 KRRVSQDLDMDKQDHS
-217 SSTSLQLR
+217 CTSLQLR

-246 MSLHKSSS
+246 MPLHKSSS
-254 EDGSAGKWDNK
+254 EDGSGGKWDNK
-265 KKNKSFWQNFRKSP
+265 KKNKSFWQNFRKSQ
-279 HKAAMRQ
+279 HKPVARQ
-286 TAKGEDIGYVASE
+286 TSKGEDIGYVASE

-320 VEEALARLKEYERSK
+320 VEEALARLKEYELNK
-335 QSCSTD
+335 QSSSTD
-341 AAECTD
+341 TAEWTE
-347 GPAPNLNQ
+347 GSASNLNQ
-355 SSNCNSREQSD
+355 SSNYDQSREQSD

-397 EGKKHGSEDFLNL
+397 EGKKHAPEDFLNL
-410 DSPPTCED
+410 ELPLTCD
-418 NTALYTGVLK
+418 DTTALYTGVLK
-428 KPPLPQEAS
+428 KPTSHQEAS
-437 LPSLTQDQLSLDG
+437 LPSLPHDQLSLDG
-450 DTDSLTTS
+450 DSDSLTTS

-477 KSSSNHGLIRPPR
+477 KSSSTHGLIRPPR
-490 RTPVGSGVQGGSI
+490 RTPAGSSALGGSVSGVT
-503 SGVGGSGSSFSEL
+503 GSGSSFSEL
-516 DGCGLDDEGK
+516 DACELDDEGK
-526 LSRSTTDSEMRK
+526 LSRSTTDGEMRK

-553 YAYYGLTKPRP
+553 YAFYGLTKPRP

-572 LISLDD
+572 LISLED
-578 GTKGSPKN
+578 GPPGSPKH
-586 QTANRHHGSWTH
+586 QAANRHRGSWTQ

-607 STKHLLYQRSRNP
+607 STKHLLYQRSRSA
-620 KTPVSPLSVTPSSPA
+620 KSPMSVTPSSPVH
-635 RCDVAKSK
+635 CDVAKSK
-643 GFGSGG
+643 VFGGGG
-649 GGWVFP
+649 GGWAFP

-694 RAERCCLLE
+694 RAERRCLLE
-703 EDREADRKWAAS
+703 DDREADRKWAAS

-733 CSFGGFDLTNRSLHV
+733 CSFGGFDLSNRSLHV
-748 LNAGS
+748 VNAGS

-798 SSLSEQSSL
+798 SSLSEQSSQ
-807 DGAPGSP
+807 DGAPRSP
-814 QSPQPD
+814 QSPLPD
-820 TDSLEKPKLKA
+820 MDSLEKPKLKA

-891 FTPSPYDT
+891 FTPSPYDS

-954 RKGRPPKPTSVED
+954 RKGRPPKPTSVEE

-1000 DELNIK
+1000 EELNIK
-1006 DPQHRAVLLTAV
+1006 DPQHRAMLLTAV

-1032 SGLSGSQEKLL
+1032 GGLTGSQEKLL

-1065 LENGKS
+1065 LENGILCCQCQRPVVTEREAAS
-1071 RKTSRSSRS
+1071 RPLSLVHPTMLGAQRERLLPMHRTVLMRTNSLPCCGHGFPAGPLEGSRSTNGGREDECKNKKTSCSGRS
-1080 SAGLQSPDYPTLPMT
+1080 SAGLQSPNYPTLPIT
-1095 LSTEALQQNGKNQRT
+1095 ISTETLQQNGKNQRP
-1110 KFPKSLFIK
+1110 KFPKSFFIK
-1119 PSLKAFN
+1119 PSLKGFN
-1126 LLGLRKAPRR
+1126 LLGLRKAQRPR
-1136 SPIPASRSCEDL
+1136 PIPASRSCEDL
-1148 DGPPQ
+1148 DGPQ
-1153 PTGPWKR
+1153 QQTGTWKR

-1165 DLQWEQTY
+1165 DLHLEDSCKPKGGLSLMLKSSKEGAKLGT
-1173 EQKKDLGLEVKPPM
+1173 KD
-1187 ERPKSDSSNSTKVCR
+1187 CR
-1202 GEGSPA
+1202 EGSSPT
-1208 QNGTPPV
+1208 QSG
-1215 SPKGRAERPPI
+1215 SPKGRPSV
-1226 PSQLP
+1226 PSQLH
-1231 LRPPCP
+1231 LRSPCP
-1237 TPQSPTHP
+1237 PASSPP
-1245 EPFSSP
+1245 EPLLSS

-1256 YSSGERVIRTHSKK
+1256 DSSTTSGERIVRTHPKK
-1270 PPVPPP
+1270 PPIPPP
-1276 VPAKKSRER
+1276 VPAKKSKER
-1285 LANGLRHAPL
+1285 LANGLRHPPL
-1295 SLPSSPSPTASP
+1295 SLPSTPSPTASP
-1307 THSLTRSHP
+1307 THFLNRSQP
-1316 SSPQIRSSSSSPCPP
+1316 SSPIIRSPSPVLSAPP
-1331 ALPAKSPS
+1331 LPAKTPG
-1339 TPASPCATSSASSFG
+1339 TPASPRAAPSMP
-1354 EESGTPPA
+1354 EEPGSPPA
-1362 VQPPWL
+1362 VQPPWV
-1368 SDLGGKVAVSR
+1368 SDLGGKMAITR
-1379 KLSHN
+1379 KASHS
-1384 KMSSDLFTLLEQR
+1384 KMSPDLLTLLEQR
-1397 LEAEG
+1397 LQAEG

-1415 RCGIPQPLVQRY
+1415 RCGVPQLLVQRY

-1439 STMDQLRVKELR
+1439 PLLDQLRVKELR

-1465 MCRKPLPS
+1465 MSRKPVSLGS
-1473 GNISTVPDWLVSI
+1473 ISTVSDWLVSI

-1494 LAAAGI
+1494 LTAAGV
-1500 DTLGRVALLTESSVW
+1500 DTLSRAASLTESSVW
-1515 EAGVRDQRHV
+1515 EAGVRDERHA

-1531 ARSVSAPREV
+1531 ARLIHAHREV
-1541 KS
+1541 RS

>member
-1 MTSNGPVI
+1 MEGEQGTGAPSDEPQADSAAASDS
-9 VFEWLKTLQLAQ
+9 FSQL
-21 YVEAFVDNGYDDLEV
+21 
-36 CKQIGDPDL
+36 
-45 DAIGVYIP
+45 
-53 HHRQRIHDAVR
+53 
-64 RLKED
+64 
-69 AKDTAS
+69 
-75 ALYFTLEPMPPAAE
+75 
-89 IYTSHMVD
+89 
-97 QYESKLRGSKSWTEP
+97 WT
-112 NSDRVGRTGGYV
+112 DVMGM
-124 GAQRNLTLGNRRE
+124 L
-137 LVIYPKLK
+137 
-145 LKIMIR
+145 
-151 DKLIRDGINLAKPPY
+151 
-166 SNKDGSLG
+166 DGSLG

-184 EYYNTCFGDV
+184 EYYNTCFSDV
-194 SDRVEELR
+194 SDRMEELR
-202 KRRVSQELDMEKQDS
+202 KRRVSQELDMEKHDP

-225 NEIQE
+225 SEIQE

-246 MSLHKSSS
+246 MPLHKSSS
-254 EDGSAGKWDNK
+254 EDGSGGKWDNK
-265 KKNKSFWQNFRKSP
+265 KKNKSFWQNFRKSQ
-279 HKAAMRQ
+279 HKPVMRQ
-286 TAKGEDIGYVASE
+286 TSKGEDIGYVASE

-320 VEEALARLKEYERSK
+320 VEEALARLKEYERSR
-335 QSCSTD
+335 QSSSTD
-341 AAECTD
+341 TAEWTD
-347 GPAPNLNQ
+347 GSAANLNQ

-410 DSPPTCED
+410 EAPPTCQD

-428 KPPLPQEAS
+428 KPPLPQEIS

-450 DTDSLTTS
+450 DTDSLTNS

-477 KSSSNHGLIRPPR
+477 KSSSTHGLIRPPK
-490 RTPVGSGVQGGSI
+490 RTPVGSGGSI

-526 LSRSTTDSEMRK
+526 LSRSTTDGEMRK

-545 GVSNNEAL
+545 G
-553 YAYYGLTKPRP
+553 
-564 KPHSQSRL
+564 
-572 LISLDD
+572 
-578 GTKGSPKN
+578 
-586 QTANRHHGSWTH
+586 
-598 RKPDPNYAY
+598 
-607 STKHLLYQRSRNP
+607 
-620 KTPVSPLSVTPSSPA
+620 
-635 RCDVAKSK
+635 
-643 GFGSGG
+643 
-649 GGWVFP
+649 
-655 SRRLRGRTAVS
+655 
-666 ELNITYVVER
+666 
-676 SLYGHLNWA
+676 
-685 QLVRPVTLS
+685 
-694 RAERCCLLE
+694 
-703 EDREADRKWAAS
+703 
-715 VDRCTKRVL
+715 
-724 LRIQQKSRT
+724 RT
-733 CSFGGFDLTNRSLHV
+733 CSFGGFDLSNRSLHV
-748 LNAGS
+748 VNTGS
-753 EANNK
+753 EAN

-798 SSLSEQSSL
+798 SSLSEQSSP

-1000 DELNIK
+1000 DELNIR

-1095 LSTEALQQNGKNQRT
+1095 LSTEALQQNSKNQRA
-1110 KFPKSLFIK
+1110 KFPKSFFIK
-1119 PSLKAFN
+1119 PSLKGFN
-1126 LLGLRKAPRR
+1126 LLGLRKAQRQ

-1165 DLQWEQTY
+1165 DLQWEQNF
-1173 EQKKDLGLEVKPPM
+1173 EQKDLGVELKLTKEG
-1187 ERPKSDSSNSTKVCR
+1187 PKSGNSSPTKVFR
-1202 GEGSPA
+1202 DEGSPA
-1208 QNGTPPV
+1208 RNGTPTV
-1215 SPKGRAERPPI
+1215 SPKGRADRPPV

-1231 LRPPCP
+1231 LRPPCR
-1237 TPQSPTHP
+1237 TTQSPNPP
-1245 EPFSSP
+1245 EPLSSP

-1256 YSSGERVIRTHSKK
+1256 ESNASGERVIRTHPKK

-1276 VPAKKSRER
+1276 VPAKKSKER
-1285 LANGLRHAPL
+1285 LANGLRHPPL
-1295 SLPSSPSPTASP
+1295 SLPSSPSPTPSP

-1316 SSPQIRSSSSSPCPP
+1316 SSPIICSSSSPSAP
-1331 ALPAKSPS
+1331 ALPAKTPS
-1339 TPASPCATSSASSFG
+1339 TPASPCATSSASSMG
-1354 EESGTPPA
+1354 EESGTSPA
-1362 VQPPWL
+1362 MQPPWL
-1368 SDLGGKVAVSR
+1368 SDLGGKVAVAR
-1379 KLSHN
+1379 KVSHA
-1384 KMSSDLFTLLEQR
+1384 KMSPDLLTILEQR

-1432 QPVKDVA
+1432 QPVKEVA
-1439 STMDQLRVKELR
+1439 SNMDQLRVKELR

-1473 GNISTVPDWLVSI
+1473 GNISTVSDWLTSI
-1486 GLPMYAAS
+1486 GLPMYTTS
-1494 LAAAGI
+1494 LVAAGV
-1500 DTLGRVALLTESSVW
+1500 DTLSRVALLTESSVW
-1515 EAGVRDQRHV
+1515 EAGVRDERHA
-1525 RRLVSE
+1525 RRLLSEARLVS
-1531 ARSVSAPREV
+1531 SHREV
-1541 KS
+1541 QS

>member
-1 MTSNGPVI
+1 MWSAFLCAELDDKNCIPSSGCCSPPITHPLSS
-9 VFEWLKTLQLAQ
+9 FLQ
-21 YVEAFVDNGYDDLEV
+21 
-36 CKQIGDPDL
+36 
-45 DAIGVYIP
+45 
-53 HHRQRIHDAVR
+53 
-64 RLKED
+64 
-69 AKDTAS
+69 
-75 ALYFTLEPMPPAAE
+75 
-89 IYTSHMVD
+89 
-97 QYESKLRGSKSWTEP
+97 
-112 NSDRVGRTGGYV
+112 
-124 GAQRNLTLGNRRE
+124 
-137 LVIYPKLK
+137 
-145 LKIMIR
+145 
-151 DKLIRDGINLAKPPY
+151 
-166 SNKDGSLG
+166 DGSLG

-184 EYYNTCFGDV
+184 EYYNTCFSDV
-194 SDRVEELR
+194 SDRMEELR
-202 KRRVSQELDMEKQDS
+202 KRRVSQELDMVS
-217 SSTSLQLR
+217 IHVL
-225 NEIQE
+225 NE
-230 SLGFSSEVS
+230 SLGFSSEVCVS
-239 TPETDRK
+239 PFVTELALP
-246 MSLHKSSS
+246 S
-254 EDGSAGKWDNK
+254 GKWDNK
-265 KKNKSFWQNFRKSP
+265 KKNKSFWQNFRKSQ
-279 HKAAMRQ
+279 HKPVMRQ
-286 TAKGEDIGYVASE
+286 TSKGEDIGYVASE

-320 VEEALARLKEYERSK
+320 VEEALARLKEYERSR
-335 QSCSTD
+335 QSSSTD
-341 AAECTD
+341 TAEWTE
-347 GPAPNLNQ
+347 GSSPNLNQ

-397 EGKKHGSEDFLNL
+397 EGKKHGSEDSLSL
-410 DSPPTCED
+410 EASPTCED

-428 KPPLPQEAS
+428 KPPLPQDASLSS

-477 KSSSNHGLIRPPR
+477 KSSSTHGLIRPPR
-490 RTPVGSGVQGGSI
+490 RTP
-503 SGVGGSGSSFSEL
+503 
-516 DGCGLDDEGK
+516 
-526 LSRSTTDSEMRK
+526 MRK
-538 ALSSISH
+538 AISSISH
-545 GVSNNEAL
+545 G
-553 YAYYGLTKPRP
+553 
-564 KPHSQSRL
+564 
-572 LISLDD
+572 
-578 GTKGSPKN
+578 
-586 QTANRHHGSWTH
+586 
-598 RKPDPNYAY
+598 
-607 STKHLLYQRSRNP
+607 
-620 KTPVSPLSVTPSSPA
+620 
-635 RCDVAKSK
+635 
-643 GFGSGG
+643 
-649 GGWVFP
+649 
-655 SRRLRGRTAVS
+655 
-666 ELNITYVVER
+666 
-676 SLYGHLNWA
+676 
-685 QLVRPVTLS
+685 
-694 RAERCCLLE
+694 
-703 EDREADRKWAAS
+703 
-715 VDRCTKRVL
+715 
-724 LRIQQKSRT
+724 RT
-733 CSFGGFDLTNRSLHV
+733 CSFGGFDLSNRSLHV
-748 LNAGS
+748 VNAGS
-753 EANNK
+753 DSK

-798 SSLSEQSSL
+798 SSLSEQSSP
-807 DGAPGSP
+807 DGAPSSP

-954 RKGRPPKPTSVED
+954 RKGRPPKPTSVEE

-1000 DELNIK
+1000 DELNIR

-1043 SEGRG
+1043 SEGRS

-1058 CYESNEN
+1058 CYESSEN

-1071 RKTSRSSRS
+1071 RKASRSSRS

-1095 LSTEALQQNGKNQRT
+1095 LSTEALQQGTKNPRT
-1110 KFPKSLFIK
+1110 KFPKNFFLK
-1119 PSLKAFN
+1119 PSLKGFS
-1126 LLGLRKAPRR
+1126 LLGLRKAQRQ

-1165 DLQWEQTY
+1165 DLHWEQAFD
-1173 EQKKDLGLEVKPPM
+1173 QKKDACLELKPTK
-1187 ERPKSDSSNSTKVCR
+1187 EGPKSSSSSPIKAYGDAVSPVQN
-1202 GEGSPA
+1202 GSPA
-1208 QNGTPPV
+1208 V
-1215 SPKGRAERPPI
+1215 SPKGRVERPPV

-1237 TPQSPTHP
+1237 TN
-1245 EPFSSP
+1245 
-1251 TPSPP
+1251 PSNN
-1256 YSSGERVIRTHSKK
+1256 SGERIIRTHPKK

-1276 VPAKKSRER
+1276 VPAKKSKER
-1285 LANGLRHAPL
+1285 LANGLRHPPL
-1295 SLPSSPSPTASP
+1295 SL
-1307 THSLTRSHP
+1307 
-1316 SSPQIRSSSSSPCPP
+1316 SSSSPSAPV
-1331 ALPAKSPS
+1331 LPAKTPS
-1339 TPASPCATSSASSFG
+1339 TPTSPCATSSASSMG
-1354 EESGTPPA
+1354 DEPGTPPA
-1362 VQPPWL
+1362 VPPPWL
-1368 SDLGGKVAVSR
+1368 SDLGGKVAVAR
-1379 KLSHN
+1379 KVSHA
-1384 KMSSDLFTLLEQR
+1384 KMSPDLFTLLEQR

-1415 RCGIPQPLVQRY
+1415 RCGIPQPLMQRY

-1465 MCRKPLPS
+1465 MCRKPLSS
-1473 GNISTVPDWLVSI
+1473 GNISTVSDWLISI
-1486 GLPMYAAS
+1486 GLPMYATS
-1494 LAAAGI
+1494 LAAAGV
-1500 DTLGRVALLTESSVW
+1500 DTLSRVALLTESSIW
-1515 EAGVRDQRHV
+1515 EAGVRDERHA
-1525 RRLVSE
+1525 RRLISE
-1531 ARSVSAPREV
+1531 ARLVTAHREV
-1541 KS
+1541 QS

>member
-1 MTSNGPVI
+1 MEGDQGTGAPFDEPADEPRADSAAASDS
-9 VFEWLKTLQLAQ
+9 FSQL
-21 YVEAFVDNGYDDLEV
+21 
-36 CKQIGDPDL
+36 
-45 DAIGVYIP
+45 
-53 HHRQRIHDAVR
+53 
-64 RLKED
+64 
-69 AKDTAS
+69 
-75 ALYFTLEPMPPAAE
+75 
-89 IYTSHMVD
+89 
-97 QYESKLRGSKSWTEP
+97 WT
-112 NSDRVGRTGGYV
+112 DVMGM
-124 GAQRNLTLGNRRE
+124 L
-137 LVIYPKLK
+137 
-145 LKIMIR
+145 
-151 DKLIRDGINLAKPPY
+151 
-166 SNKDGSLG
+166 DGSLG

-184 EYYNTCFGDV
+184 EYYNTCFSDV
-194 SDRVEELR
+194 SDRMEELR
-202 KRRVSQELDMEKQDS
+202 KRRVSQELDMEKQDP

-225 NEIQE
+225 SEIQE

-246 MSLHKSSS
+246 MPLHKSSS
-254 EDGSAGKWDNK
+254 EDGSGGKWDNK
-265 KKNKSFWQNFRKSP
+265 KKNKSFWQNFRKSQ
-279 HKAAMRQ
+279 HKPVMRQ
-286 TAKGEDIGYVASE
+286 TSKGEDIGYVASE

-320 VEEALARLKEYERSK
+320 VEEALARLKEYERSR
-335 QSCSTD
+335 QSSSSDT
-341 AAECTD
+341 AEWTE
-347 GPAPNLNQ
+347 GSASNLNQ

-397 EGKKHGSEDFLNL
+397 EGKKHGSKDFLNL
-410 DSPPTCED
+410 GAPPTFED

-428 KPPLPQEAS
+428 RPPLPQELS
-437 LPSLTQDQLSLDG
+437 LPSLTQDELSLDG
-450 DTDSLTTS
+450 DTDSLTNS

-477 KSSSNHGLIRPPR
+477 KSSSTHGLIRPPR
-490 RTPVGSGVQGGSI
+490 RTPVGSGGLGGSN

-526 LSRSTTDSEMRK
+526 LSRSTTDGEMRK
-538 ALSSISH
+538 ALNSISH
-545 GVSNNEAL
+545 G
-553 YAYYGLTKPRP
+553 
-564 KPHSQSRL
+564 
-572 LISLDD
+572 
-578 GTKGSPKN
+578 
-586 QTANRHHGSWTH
+586 
-598 RKPDPNYAY
+598 
-607 STKHLLYQRSRNP
+607 
-620 KTPVSPLSVTPSSPA
+620 
-635 RCDVAKSK
+635 
-643 GFGSGG
+643 
-649 GGWVFP
+649 
-655 SRRLRGRTAVS
+655 
-666 ELNITYVVER
+666 
-676 SLYGHLNWA
+676 
-685 QLVRPVTLS
+685 
-694 RAERCCLLE
+694 
-703 EDREADRKWAAS
+703 
-715 VDRCTKRVL
+715 
-724 LRIQQKSRT
+724 RT
-733 CSFGGFDLTNRSLHV
+733 CSFGGFDLSNRSLHV
-748 LNAGS
+748 VNAGC

-798 SSLSEQSSL
+798 SSLSEQSSP

-891 FTPSPYDT
+891 FTPSPYDS

-954 RKGRPPKPTSVED
+954 RKGRPPKPTSVEE

-991 FKLLEEEDL
+991 FKLLEEDDL
-1000 DELNIK
+1000 DELNIR

-1043 SEGRG
+1043 NEGQG

-1071 RKTSRSSRS
+1071 RKASRSTRS

-1095 LSTEALQQNGKNQRT
+1095 LSTEALQQNSKNQRT
-1110 KFPKSLFIK
+1110 KFPKSFFIK
-1119 PSLKAFN
+1119 PSLKGFN
-1126 LLGLRKAPRR
+1126 LLGLRKAQRR
-1136 SPIPASRSCEDL
+1136 SPIPSSRSCEDL
-1148 DGPPQ
+1148 DGSPQ
-1153 PTGPWKR
+1153 PSGPWKR

-1165 DLQWEQTY
+1165 DLHWEQNFD
-1173 EQKKDLGLEVKPPM
+1173 QKDLGVELKLTKEA
-1187 ERPKSDSSNSTKVCR
+1187 PKSGSSPTKVCR
-1202 GEGSPA
+1202 EGSPA
-1208 QNGTPPV
+1208 HNGTPTV
-1215 SPKGRAERPPI
+1215 SPKRRSNRPPV

-1237 TPQSPTHP
+1237 TTQSPNPP
-1245 EPFSSP
+1245 ELLSSP
-1251 TPSPP
+1251 TPSPTD
-1256 YSSGERVIRTHSKK
+1256 SNASGERVMRTHPKK

-1276 VPAKKSRER
+1276 VPAKKSKER
-1285 LANGLRHAPL
+1285 LANGLRHPPL
-1295 SLPSSPSPTASP
+1295 SLPSSPSPTPSP

-1316 SSPQIRSSSSSPCPP
+1316 SSPIIRSPSYGAP
-1331 ALPAKSPS
+1331 ALPAKTPS
-1339 TPASPCATSSASSFG
+1339 TPASPCATSSASSMG

-1362 VQPPWL
+1362 VQPPWF
-1368 SDLGGKVAVSR
+1368 SDLGGKVAVAR
-1379 KLSHN
+1379 KASHA
-1384 KMSSDLFTLLEQR
+1384 KMSPDLFTLLEQR

-1427 SEDLE
+1427 SEDLA

-1473 GNISTVPDWLVSI
+1473 GNISTVSDWLTSI
-1486 GLPMYAAS
+1486 GLPMYATS
-1494 LAAAGI
+1494 LVAAGV
-1500 DTLGRVALLTESSVW
+1500 DSLSRVALLTESGAW
-1515 EAGVRDQRHV
+1515 EAGVRDERHA

-1531 ARSVSAPREV
+1531 ARLVGSHREV
-1541 KS
+1541 QS

>member
-9 VFEWLKTLQLAQ
+9 VYEWLKTLQLAQ

-64 RLKED
+64 RLKDE
-69 AKDTAS
+69 ANETAS
-75 ALYFTLEPMPPAAE
+75 GLYFTLEPMPPAAE

-112 NSDRVGRTGGYV
+112 NSDRIGRNGGYM

-184 EYYNTCFGDV
+184 EYYNTCFSDV
-194 SDRVEELR
+194 SDRMEELR
-202 KRRVSQELDMEKQDS
+202 KRRVSQELDMEKQDP

-225 NEIQE
+225 TEIQE

-246 MSLHKSSS
+246 MPLHKSSS
-254 EDGSAGKWDNK
+254 EDGSGGKWDNK
-265 KKNKSFWQNFRKSP
+265 KKNKSFWQNFRKSQ
-279 HKAAMRQ
+279 HKPVVRQ
-286 TAKGEDIGYVASE
+286 TSKGEDIGYVASE

-320 VEEALARLKEYERSK
+320 VEEALAR
-335 QSCSTD
+335 
-341 AAECTD
+341 
-347 GPAPNLNQ
+347 
-355 SSNCNSREQSD
+355 SREQSD

-410 DSPPTCED
+410 ESPPTCED

-428 KPPLPQEAS
+428 KPPLPQEIS

-450 DTDSLTTS
+450 DTDSLTNS

-477 KSSSNHGLIRPPR
+477 KSSSTHGLIRPPR
-490 RTPVGSGVQGGSI
+490 RTPVGSGGLGGS
-503 SGVGGSGSSFSEL
+503 GAGGSGSSFSEL
-516 DGCGLDDEGK
+516 DGCGLDDDGK
-526 LSRSTTDSEMRK
+526 LSRSTTDGEMRK

-545 GVSNNEAL
+545 G
-553 YAYYGLTKPRP
+553 
-564 KPHSQSRL
+564 
-572 LISLDD
+572 
-578 GTKGSPKN
+578 
-586 QTANRHHGSWTH
+586 
-598 RKPDPNYAY
+598 
-607 STKHLLYQRSRNP
+607 
-620 KTPVSPLSVTPSSPA
+620 
-635 RCDVAKSK
+635 
-643 GFGSGG
+643 
-649 GGWVFP
+649 
-655 SRRLRGRTAVS
+655 
-666 ELNITYVVER
+666 
-676 SLYGHLNWA
+676 
-685 QLVRPVTLS
+685 
-694 RAERCCLLE
+694 
-703 EDREADRKWAAS
+703 
-715 VDRCTKRVL
+715 
-724 LRIQQKSRT
+724 RT
-733 CSFGGFDLTNRSLHV
+733 CSFGGFDLSNRSLHV
-748 LNAGS
+748 VNTGS

-798 SSLSEQSSL
+798 SSLSEQSSP

-929 GTFKFIYVDVLSE
+929 GTFKFIYVDVLNE

-1000 DELNIK
+1000 DELNIR

-1071 RKTSRSSRS
+1071 RKASRSSRS

-1095 LSTEALQQNGKNQRT
+1095 LSTEALQQNNKNQRT
-1110 KFPKSLFIK
+1110 KFPKSFFIK
-1119 PSLKAFN
+1119 PSLKGFN
-1126 LLGLRKAPRR
+1126 LLGLRKAQRR

-1165 DLQWEQTY
+1165 DLHWEQNM
-1173 EQKKDLGLEVKPPM
+1173 EQKDLGVELKLTKEA
-1187 ERPKSDSSNSTKVCR
+1187 PKSGNSSPAKVCR
-1202 GEGSPA
+1202 DDGST
-1208 QNGTPPV
+1208 QNGTPTV
-1215 SPKGRAERPPI
+1215 SPKGRADRPPV

-1231 LRPPCP
+1231 LRPTCP
-1237 TPQSPTHP
+1237 TPQSPDPP
-1245 EPFSSP
+1245 ELLSSP

-1256 YSSGERVIRTHSKK
+1256 DSSGERVIRTHPKK

-1276 VPAKKSRER
+1276 VPAKKSKER
-1285 LANGLRHAPL
+1285 LANGLRHPPL
-1295 SLPSSPSPTASP
+1295 SLPSSPSPTPSP

-1316 SSPQIRSSSSSPCPP
+1316 SSPVIRSPSFGAP
-1331 ALPAKSPS
+1331 ALPAKTPS
-1339 TPASPCATSSASSFG
+1339 TPASPCATSSASSLG

-1362 VQPPWL
+1362 VQPPWF
-1368 SDLGGKVAVSR
+1368 SDLGGKVAVAR
-1379 KLSHN
+1379 KVSHA
-1384 KMSSDLFTLLEQR
+1384 KMSPDLFTLLEQR

-1439 STMDQLRVKELR
+1439 STLDQLRVKELR

-1473 GNISTVPDWLVSI
+1473 GNISTVSDWLTSI

-1494 LAAAGI
+1494 LAAAGV
-1500 DTLGRVALLTESSVW
+1500 DTLNRVALLTESSLW
-1515 EAGVRDQRHV
+1515 EAGVRDERHA

-1531 ARSVSAPREV
+1531 ARLVGSQREV
-1541 KS
+1541 QS

>member
-9 VFEWLKTLQLAQ
+9 VYEWLKTLQLSQ
-21 YVEAFVDNGYDDLEV
+21 YVESFVDNGYDDLEV

-64 RLKED
+64 RLKEE
-69 AKDTAS
+69 AKETAS
-75 ALYFTLEPMPPAAE
+75 GLYFTLEPMPPAAE
-89 IYTSHMVD
+89 IYSGHLVEC
-97 QYESKLRGSKSWTEP
+97 ESKLRGSKSWTEP
-112 NSDRVGRTGGYV
+112 ISDRVGRNGGYI

-137 LVIYPKLK
+137 LMIYPKLK

-184 EYYNTCFGDV
+184 EYYNTCFSDV
-194 SDRVEELR
+194 NDRMEELR
-202 KRRVSQELDMEKQDS
+202 KRRVSQELDMEKQDP

-254 EDGSAGKWDNK
+254 EDGSGGKWDSK
-265 KKNKSFWQNFRKSP
+265 KKNKSFWQNFRKSQ
-279 HKAAMRQ
+279 HKPVVRQ
-286 TAKGEDIGYVASE
+286 TSKGEDIGYVASE

-320 VEEALARLKEYERSK
+320 VEEALARLKEYERSR
-335 QSCSTD
+335 QSSSTD
-341 AAECTD
+341 TAEWAD
-347 GPAPNLNQ
+347 GSAPNLNQ

-397 EGKKHGSEDFLNL
+397 EGKKHASEDFMNL
-410 DSPPTCED
+410 ETPPTCED

-428 KPPLPQEAS
+428 KPPLHQEAS
-437 LPSLTQDQLSLDG
+437 LPSLTHDQLSLDG
-450 DTDSLTTS
+450 DTDGLTTS

-464 DTWSGHKLVKTFS
+464 DTWSGHKLVKTFN
-477 KSSSNHGLIRPPR
+477 KSSSTHGLIRPPR
-490 RTPVGSGVQGGSI
+490 RTPAGSSALGGSI
-503 SGVGGSGSSFSEL
+503 PGVTGSGSSFSEL
-516 DGCGLDDEGK
+516 DGCGLDDDGK
-526 LSRSTTDSEMRK
+526 LSRSTTDGEMRK
-538 ALSSISH
+538 ALNSISH
-545 GVSNNEAL
+545 G
-553 YAYYGLTKPRP
+553 
-564 KPHSQSRL
+564 
-572 LISLDD
+572 
-578 GTKGSPKN
+578 
-586 QTANRHHGSWTH
+586 
-598 RKPDPNYAY
+598 
-607 STKHLLYQRSRNP
+607 
-620 KTPVSPLSVTPSSPA
+620 
-635 RCDVAKSK
+635 
-643 GFGSGG
+643 
-649 GGWVFP
+649 
-655 SRRLRGRTAVS
+655 
-666 ELNITYVVER
+666 
-676 SLYGHLNWA
+676 
-685 QLVRPVTLS
+685 
-694 RAERCCLLE
+694 
-703 EDREADRKWAAS
+703 
-715 VDRCTKRVL
+715 
-724 LRIQQKSRT
+724 RT
-733 CSFGGFDLTNRSLHV
+733 CSFGGFDLSNRSLHV
-748 LNAGS
+748 VNAGN
-753 EANNK
+753 EANS
-758 EQEAIYREVVKSPTT
+758 SP
-773 SRISLGKKVKS
+773 
-784 VKETMRKRMSKKYS
+784 
-798 SSLSEQSSL
+798 
-807 DGAPGSP
+807 DAAPGSP
-814 QSPQPD
+814 QSPLPD

-857 SSASN
+857 SSTSN

-929 GTFKFIYVDVLSE
+929 GTFKFIYVDVLTE

-954 RKGRPPKPTSVED
+954 RKGRPPKPTSVEELLDRID
-967 LLERINLKE
+967 LKDY
-976 HMPTFLFNG
+976 MPTFLFNG

-1000 DELNIK
+1000 DELNIS

-1032 SGLSGSQEKLL
+1032 SGMSGSQEKLL
-1043 SEGRG
+1043 LEGRSI
-1048 LVGDSPRDSG
+1048 VGDSPRDSG

-1065 LENGKS
+1065 LENGKG
-1071 RKTSRSSRS
+1071 RKATSHF
-1080 SAGLQSPDYPTLPMT
+1080 SAGHQSPDYPTLPMT
-1095 LSTEALQQNGKNQRT
+1095 LSTEALQQNSKNQRT
-1110 KFPKSLFIK
+1110 KFPKSFFIK
-1119 PSLKAFN
+1119 PSLKGFN
-1126 LLGLRKAPRR
+1126 LLGLRKAQRR

-1165 DLQWEQTY
+1165 DLQNF
-1173 EQKKDLGLEVKPPM
+1173 EQKNDLSVELKLSKEI
-1187 ERPKSDSSNSTKVCR
+1187 PKSGKTSPIKPCR
-1202 GEGSPA
+1202 DAVSPA
-1208 QNGTPPV
+1208 QNGTPTV
-1215 SPKGRAERPPI
+1215 SPKGRADRPPV
-1226 PSQLP
+1226 PSQLR
-1231 LRPPCP
+1231 LRSSCP
-1237 TPQSPTHP
+1237 TSMSSNPP
-1245 EPFSSP
+1245 EPLSSP

-1256 YSSGERVIRTHSKK
+1256 DSSASGERVMRTHPKK
-1270 PPVPPP
+1270 PPIPPP

-1285 LANGLRHAPL
+1285 LANGLRHPPL

-1307 THSLTRSHP
+1307 THSFNRSQP
-1316 SSPQIRSSSSSPCPP
+1316 SSPIIRSPGLSAP
-1331 ALPAKSPS
+1331 ALPPKTPS
-1339 TPASPCATSSASSFG
+1339 TPASPCATSSASSMG

-1368 SDLGGKVAVSR
+1368 SDLGGKMAVTR
-1379 KLSHN
+1379 KLSHT
-1384 KMSSDLFTLLEQR
+1384 KIGPDLFTLLEQR
-1397 LEAEG
+1397 LQSEG

-1415 RCGIPQPLVQRY
+1415 RCGIPHPLVQRY

-1439 STMDQLRVKELR
+1439 STIDQLRVKELR

-1465 MCRKPLPS
+1465 MCRKPPTL
-1473 GNISTVPDWLVSI
+1473 GNISTVSDWLISI
-1486 GLPMYAAS
+1486 GLPMYS
-1494 LAAAGI
+1494 TTLATAGI
-1500 DTLGRVALLTESSVW
+1500 DTLSRVALLTESSAW
-1515 EAGVRDQRHV
+1515 EAGVRDERHV
-1525 RRLVSE
+1525 RRLICE
-1531 ARSVSAPREV
+1531 ARSVHAHREV
-1541 KS
+1541 QS

>member
-9 VFEWLKTLQLAQ
+9 VYEWLKTLQLSQ
-21 YVEAFVDNGYDDLEV
+21 YVESFVDNGYDDLEV

-64 RLKED
+64 RLKEE
-69 AKDTAS
+69 AKETAS
-75 ALYFTLEPMPPAAE
+75 GLYFTLEPMPPAAE
-89 IYTSHMVD
+89 IYSGHLVEC
-97 QYESKLRGSKSWTEP
+97 ESKLRGSKSWTEP
-112 NSDRVGRTGGYV
+112 ISDRVGRNGGYI

-137 LVIYPKLK
+137 LMIYPKLK

-184 EYYNTCFGDV
+184 EYYNTCFSDV
-194 SDRVEELR
+194 NDRMEELR
-202 KRRVSQELDMEKQDS
+202 KRRVSQELDMEKQDP

-254 EDGSAGKWDNK
+254 EDGSGGKWDSK
-265 KKNKSFWQNFRKSP
+265 KKNKSFWQNFRKSQ
-279 HKAAMRQ
+279 HKPVVRQ
-286 TAKGEDIGYVASE
+286 TSKGEDIGYVASE

-320 VEEALARLKEYERSK
+320 VEEALAR
-335 QSCSTD
+335 
-341 AAECTD
+341 
-347 GPAPNLNQ
+347 
-355 SSNCNSREQSD
+355 SREQSD

-397 EGKKHGSEDFLNL
+397 EGKKHASEDFLNL
-410 DSPPTCED
+410 ETPPTCED

-428 KPPLPQEAS
+428 KPPLHQEAS
-437 LPSLTQDQLSLDG
+437 LPSLTHDQLSLDG
-450 DTDSLTTS
+450 DTDGLTTS

-464 DTWSGHKLVKTFS
+464 DTWSGHKLVKTFN
-477 KSSSNHGLIRPPR
+477 KSSSTHGLIRPPR
-490 RTPVGSGVQGGSI
+490 RTPAGSSALGGSI
-503 SGVGGSGSSFSEL
+503 PGVTGSGSSFSEL
-516 DGCGLDDEGK
+516 DGCGLDDDGK
-526 LSRSTTDSEMRK
+526 LSRSTTDGEMRK
-538 ALSSISH
+538 ALNSISH
-545 GVSNNEAL
+545 G
-553 YAYYGLTKPRP
+553 
-564 KPHSQSRL
+564 
-572 LISLDD
+572 
-578 GTKGSPKN
+578 
-586 QTANRHHGSWTH
+586 
-598 RKPDPNYAY
+598 
-607 STKHLLYQRSRNP
+607 
-620 KTPVSPLSVTPSSPA
+620 
-635 RCDVAKSK
+635 
-643 GFGSGG
+643 
-649 GGWVFP
+649 
-655 SRRLRGRTAVS
+655 
-666 ELNITYVVER
+666 
-676 SLYGHLNWA
+676 
-685 QLVRPVTLS
+685 
-694 RAERCCLLE
+694 
-703 EDREADRKWAAS
+703 
-715 VDRCTKRVL
+715 
-724 LRIQQKSRT
+724 RT
-733 CSFGGFDLTNRSLHV
+733 CSFGGFDLSNRSLHV
-748 LNAGS
+748 VNAGN
-753 EANNK
+753 EANSK

-798 SSLSEQSSL
+798 SSPSEQSSP
-807 DGAPGSP
+807 DAAPGSP
-814 QSPQPD
+814 QSPLPD

-929 GTFKFIYVDVLSE
+929 GTFKFIYVDVLHE

-954 RKGRPPKPTSVED
+954 RKGRPPKPTSVEELLDRID
-967 LLERINLKE
+967 LKDY
-976 HMPTFLFNG
+976 MPTFLFNG

-1000 DELNIK
+1000 DELNIS

-1032 SGLSGSQEKLL
+1032 SGMSGSQEKLL
-1043 SEGRG
+1043 LEGRSI
-1048 LVGDSPRDSG
+1048 VGDSPRDSG

-1071 RKTSRSSRS
+1071 RKATSHF
-1080 SAGLQSPDYPTLPMT
+1080 SAGHQSPDYPTLPMT
-1095 LSTEALQQNGKNQRT
+1095 LSTEALQQNSKNQRT
-1110 KFPKSLFIK
+1110 KFPKSFFIK
-1119 PSLKAFN
+1119 PSLKGFN
-1126 LLGLRKAPRR
+1126 LLGLRKAQRR

-1165 DLQWEQTY
+1165 DLQNF
-1173 EQKKDLGLEVKPPM
+1173 EQKNDLSVELKLSREK
-1187 ERPKSDSSNSTKVCR
+1187 PKSGKTSPIKPCR
-1202 GEGSPA
+1202 DAVSPA
-1208 QNGTPPV
+1208 QNGTPTV
-1215 SPKGRAERPPI
+1215 SPKGRADRPPV
-1226 PSQLP
+1226 PSQLR
-1231 LRPPCP
+1231 LRSSCP
-1237 TPQSPTHP
+1237 TSMSSNPP
-1245 EPFSSP
+1245 EPLSSP

-1256 YSSGERVIRTHSKK
+1256 DSSASGERVMRTHPKK
-1270 PPVPPP
+1270 PPIPPP

-1285 LANGLRHAPL
+1285 LANGLRHPPL

-1307 THSLTRSHP
+1307 THSLNRSQP
-1316 SSPQIRSSSSSPCPP
+1316 SSPIIRSPGLSAP
-1331 ALPAKSPS
+1331 ALPPKTPS
-1339 TPASPCATSSASSFG
+1339 TPASPCATSSASSMG

-1368 SDLGGKVAVSR
+1368 SDLGGKMAVTR
-1379 KLSHN
+1379 KLSHT
-1384 KMSSDLFTLLEQR
+1384 KIGPDLFALLEQR
-1397 LEAEG
+1397 LQSEG

-1415 RCGIPQPLVQRY
+1415 RCGIPHPLVQRY

-1439 STMDQLRVKELR
+1439 STVDQLRVKELR

-1465 MCRKPLPS
+1465 MCRKPPTL
-1473 GNISTVPDWLVSI
+1473 GNVSTVSDWLISI
-1486 GLPMYAAS
+1486 GLPMYS
-1494 LAAAGI
+1494 TTLATAGI
-1500 DTLGRVALLTESSVW
+1500 DTLSRVALLTESGVW
-1515 EAGVRDQRHV
+1515 EAGVRDERHV
-1525 RRLVSE
+1525 RRLISE
-1531 ARSVSAPREV
+1531 ARLVHAHREV
-1541 KS
+1541 QS

>member
-9 VFEWLKTLQLAQ
+9 VYEWLKTLQLAQ

-64 RLKED
+64 RLKDEAD
-69 AKDTAS
+69 ETAS
-75 ALYFTLEPMPPAAE
+75 GLYFTLEPMPPAAE

-97 QYESKLRGSKSWTEP
+97 QYESKLRASKSWTEA
-112 NSDRVGRTGGYV
+112 NSDRAGRNGGYM

-184 EYYNTCFGDV
+184 EYYNTCFSDV
-194 SDRVEELR
+194 SDRMEELR
-202 KRRVSQELDMEKQDS
+202 KRRVSQELDMEKQDP

-225 NEIQE
+225 SEIQE

-246 MSLHKSSS
+246 MPLHKSSS
-254 EDGSAGKWDNK
+254 EDGSGGKWDNK
-265 KKNKSFWQNFRKSP
+265 KKNKSFWQNFRKSQ
-279 HKAAMRQ
+279 HKPVMRQ
-286 TAKGEDIGYVASE
+286 TSKGEDIGYVASE

-320 VEEALARLKEYERSK
+320 VEEALAR
-335 QSCSTD
+335 
-341 AAECTD
+341 
-347 GPAPNLNQ
+347 
-355 SSNCNSREQSD
+355 SREQSD

-397 EGKKHGSEDFLNL
+397 EGKKHGSKDFLNL
-410 DSPPTCED
+410 GAPPTCED

-428 KPPLPQEAS
+428 RPPLPQELS
-437 LPSLTQDQLSLDG
+437 LPSLTQDELSLDG
-450 DTDSLTTS
+450 DTDSLTNS

-477 KSSSNHGLIRPPR
+477 KSSSTHGLIRPPR
-490 RTPVGSGVQGGSI
+490 RTPVGSGGLGGSN

-526 LSRSTTDSEMRK
+526 LSRSTTDGEMRK
-538 ALSSISH
+538 ALNSISH
-545 GVSNNEAL
+545 G
-553 YAYYGLTKPRP
+553 
-564 KPHSQSRL
+564 
-572 LISLDD
+572 
-578 GTKGSPKN
+578 
-586 QTANRHHGSWTH
+586 
-598 RKPDPNYAY
+598 
-607 STKHLLYQRSRNP
+607 
-620 KTPVSPLSVTPSSPA
+620 
-635 RCDVAKSK
+635 
-643 GFGSGG
+643 
-649 GGWVFP
+649 
-655 SRRLRGRTAVS
+655 
-666 ELNITYVVER
+666 
-676 SLYGHLNWA
+676 
-685 QLVRPVTLS
+685 
-694 RAERCCLLE
+694 
-703 EDREADRKWAAS
+703 
-715 VDRCTKRVL
+715 
-724 LRIQQKSRT
+724 RT

-748 LNAGS
+748 VNAGC

-798 SSLSEQSSL
+798 SSLSEQSSP

-891 FTPSPYDT
+891 FTPSPYDS

-954 RKGRPPKPTSVED
+954 RKGRPPKPTSVEE

-991 FKLLEEEDL
+991 FKLLEEDDL
-1000 DELNIK
+1000 DELNIR

-1043 SEGRG
+1043 NEGQG

-1071 RKTSRSSRS
+1071 RKSSRSTRS

-1095 LSTEALQQNGKNQRT
+1095 LSTEALQQNSKNQRT
-1110 KFPKSLFIK
+1110 KFPKSFFIK
-1119 PSLKAFN
+1119 PSLKGFN
-1126 LLGLRKAPRR
+1126 LLGLRKAQRR
-1136 SPIPASRSCEDL
+1136 SPIPSSRSCEDL
-1148 DGPPQ
+1148 DGCPQ
-1153 PTGPWKR
+1153 PNGPWKR

-1165 DLQWEQTY
+1165 DLHWEHNFDQ
-1173 EQKKDLGLEVKPPM
+1173 KDLGVELKLTKEA
-1187 ERPKSDSSNSTKVCR
+1187 PKSGSSPAKVCR
-1202 GEGSPA
+1202 EGSPA
-1208 QNGTPPV
+1208 HNGTPTV
-1215 SPKGRAERPPI
+1215 SPKRRSNRPPV

-1237 TPQSPTHP
+1237 TTQSPNPP
-1245 EPFSSP
+1245 ELLSSP
-1251 TPSPP
+1251 SPSPTD
-1256 YSSGERVIRTHSKK
+1256 SNASGERVMRTHPKK

-1276 VPAKKSRER
+1276 VPAKKSKER
-1285 LANGLRHAPL
+1285 LANGLRHPPL
-1295 SLPSSPSPTASP
+1295 SLPSSPSPTPSP

-1316 SSPQIRSSSSSPCPP
+1316 SSPIIRSPSYGAP
-1331 ALPAKSPS
+1331 ALPAKTPS
-1339 TPASPCATSSASSFG
+1339 TPASPCATSSASSMG

-1362 VQPPWL
+1362 VQPPWF
-1368 SDLGGKVAVSR
+1368 SDLGGKVAVAR
-1379 KLSHN
+1379 KASHA
-1384 KMSSDLFTLLEQR
+1384 KMSPDLFTLLEQR

-1427 SEDLE
+1427 SEDLA

-1473 GNISTVPDWLVSI
+1473 GNISTVSDWLTSI
-1486 GLPMYAAS
+1486 GLPMYATS
-1494 LAAAGI
+1494 LVAAGV
-1500 DTLGRVALLTESSVW
+1500 DTLSRVALLTESSAW
-1515 EAGVRDQRHV
+1515 EAGVRDERHA

-1531 ARSVSAPREV
+1531 ARLVGSHREV
-1541 KS
+1541 QS

>member
-1 MTSNGPVI
+1 MEGDQGTGAPFDEPSDEPRADNAAASDS
-9 VFEWLKTLQLAQ
+9 FSQL
-21 YVEAFVDNGYDDLEV
+21 
-36 CKQIGDPDL
+36 
-45 DAIGVYIP
+45 
-53 HHRQRIHDAVR
+53 
-64 RLKED
+64 
-69 AKDTAS
+69 
-75 ALYFTLEPMPPAAE
+75 
-89 IYTSHMVD
+89 
-97 QYESKLRGSKSWTEP
+97 WT
-112 NSDRVGRTGGYV
+112 DVMGM
-124 GAQRNLTLGNRRE
+124 L
-137 LVIYPKLK
+137 
-145 LKIMIR
+145 
-151 DKLIRDGINLAKPPY
+151 
-166 SNKDGSLG
+166 DGSLG

-184 EYYNTCFGDV
+184 EYYNTCFSDV
-194 SDRVEELR
+194 SDRMEELR
-202 KRRVSQELDMEKQDS
+202 KRRVSQELDMEKQDP

-225 NEIQE
+225 SEIQE

-246 MSLHKSSS
+246 MPLHKSSS
-254 EDGSAGKWDNK
+254 EDGSGGKWDNK
-265 KKNKSFWQNFRKSP
+265 KKNKSFWQNFRKSQ
-279 HKAAMRQ
+279 HKPVMRQ
-286 TAKGEDIGYVASE
+286 TSKGEDIGYVASE

-320 VEEALARLKEYERSK
+320 VEEALARLKEYERSR
-335 QSCSTD
+335 QSSSSDT
-341 AAECTD
+341 AEWTE
-347 GPAPNLNQ
+347 GSASNVNQ
-355 SSNCNSREQSD
+355 SSNCNQSREQSD

-397 EGKKHGSEDFLNL
+397 EGKKHGSKDFLNL
-410 DSPPTCED
+410 GAPPTCED

-428 KPPLPQEAS
+428 RPPLPQELS
-437 LPSLTQDQLSLDG
+437 LPSLTQDELSLDG
-450 DTDSLTTS
+450 DTDSLTNS

-490 RTPVGSGVQGGSI
+490 RTPVGSGGLGGSN

-526 LSRSTTDSEMRK
+526 LSRSTTDGEMRK

-545 GVSNNEAL
+545 G
-553 YAYYGLTKPRP
+553 
-564 KPHSQSRL
+564 
-572 LISLDD
+572 
-578 GTKGSPKN
+578 
-586 QTANRHHGSWTH
+586 
-598 RKPDPNYAY
+598 
-607 STKHLLYQRSRNP
+607 
-620 KTPVSPLSVTPSSPA
+620 
-635 RCDVAKSK
+635 
-643 GFGSGG
+643 
-649 GGWVFP
+649 
-655 SRRLRGRTAVS
+655 
-666 ELNITYVVER
+666 
-676 SLYGHLNWA
+676 
-685 QLVRPVTLS
+685 
-694 RAERCCLLE
+694 
-703 EDREADRKWAAS
+703 
-715 VDRCTKRVL
+715 
-724 LRIQQKSRT
+724 RT
-733 CSFGGFDLTNRSLHV
+733 CSFGGFDLSNRSLHV
-748 LNAGS
+748 VNAGC

-798 SSLSEQSSL
+798 SSLSEQSSP

-831 GGSVESLRSSLSG
+831 GGSVESLHSSLSG

-891 FTPSPYDT
+891 FTPSPYDS

-954 RKGRPPKPTSVED
+954 RKGRPPKPTSVEE

-991 FKLLEEEDL
+991 FKLLEEDDL
-1000 DELNIK
+1000 DELNIR

-1043 SEGRG
+1043 NEGQG

-1071 RKTSRSSRS
+1071 RKASRSTRS
-1080 SAGLQSPDYPTLPMT
+1080 SAGIQSPDYPTLPMT
-1095 LSTEALQQNGKNQRT
+1095 LSTEALQQNSKNQRT
-1110 KFPKSLFIK
+1110 KFPKSFFIK
-1119 PSLKAFN
+1119 PSLKGFN
-1126 LLGLRKAPRR
+1126 LLGLRKAQRR
-1136 SPIPASRSCEDL
+1136 SPIPSSRSCEDL
-1148 DGPPQ
+1148 DGSPQ
-1153 PTGPWKR
+1153 PNGPWKR

-1165 DLQWEQTY
+1165 DLHWEQNFG
-1173 EQKKDLGLEVKPPM
+1173 QKDLGVELKLTKEA
-1187 ERPKSDSSNSTKVCR
+1187 PKSGSSPTKVCR
-1202 GEGSPA
+1202 EGSPA
-1208 QNGTPPV
+1208 HNGTPTV
-1215 SPKGRAERPPI
+1215 SPKGRSNRPPV

-1237 TPQSPTHP
+1237 TQSPNPP
-1245 EPFSSP
+1245 ELLSSP
-1251 TPSPP
+1251 TPSPTN
-1256 YSSGERVIRTHSKK
+1256 SNASGERVMRTHPKK

-1276 VPAKKSRER
+1276 VPAKKSKER
-1285 LANGLRHAPL
+1285 LANGLRHPPL
-1295 SLPSSPSPTASP
+1295 SLPSSPSPTPSP

-1316 SSPQIRSSSSSPCPP
+1316 SSPIIHSPSYGAP
-1331 ALPAKSPS
+1331 ALPAKTPS
-1339 TPASPCATSSASSFG
+1339 TPASPCATSSASSMG
-1354 EESGTPPA
+1354 DESGTPPA
-1362 VQPPWL
+1362 VQPPWF

-1379 KLSHN
+1379 KASHA
-1384 KMSSDLFTLLEQR
+1384 KMSPDLFTLLEQR
-1397 LEAEG
+1397 LESEG

-1415 RCGIPQPLVQRY
+1415 RCGIPQPLMQRY
-1427 SEDLE
+1427 SEDLA

-1473 GNISTVPDWLVSI
+1473 GNISTVSDWLTSI
-1486 GLPMYAAS
+1486 GLPMYATS
-1494 LAAAGI
+1494 LVAAGV
-1500 DTLGRVALLTESSVW
+1500 DTLSRVALLTESGVW
-1515 EAGVRDQRHV
+1515 EAGVRDERHA

-1531 ARSVSAPREV
+1531 ARLVGSHREV
-1541 KS
+1541 QS